1 MAEPVRIDL
10 EINTVDNTDP
20 GLAKVTKNLEDMK
33 KASENVKSGV
43 KKAGE
48 SVDGFEASAKKA
60 GDSVSK
66 FGDSTTK
73 AAETVS
79 KFDKS
84 AQKTQK
90 SLQSWAKE
98 KYEVLLEAKDKIT
111 PVLSTIRGGLRSFAG
126 KTWSVT
132 MKAVDLVTA
141 PVRGI
146 LNLLRNPIFQAGAV
160 LGVTISVADTVNT
173 YKDFEAAMSQVKA
186 VSGATGSE
194 FDKLAAKAKE
204 MGATTKFTA
213 QESAEAFNYMAMAG
227 WNAEQMTDGIGGI
240 LNLAAASGEDLATTS
255 DIVTDAL
262 TAFGLKA
269 SDATHFSDVLAQASS
284 SANTDVGMMGE
295 TFKYVA
301 SMAGSLSYSIE
312 DVALMTGLMAN
323 SGIKSTQ
330 AGTALN
336 SVLTRL
342 ATNSSG
348 AADAI
353 AALGVD
359 FYDSS
364 TGNARSLATV
374 MGELREATA
383 GMNQEQKSNLANT
396 VAGMEAQKGL
406 LAILNATQED
416 YDKLAESI
424 NNADGAAEKM
434 SKIQLDNLSGDITY
448 FQSAVDGLKISLGE
462 RLSNSWLRDIVQWLT
477 EHVPDAEQALNDVMD
492 YVEIKFDSF
501 KHKFKE
507 VTDTDEWNNA
517 DFFGKTKI
525 AWDDFIVE
533 PFSEWWSSKGKTKV
547 NAIAGD
553 IGNAIGT
560 GLTFGIGTLLG
571 INLSDTIDEGSTL
584 GASFAKGFSEGF
596 DFDLISQ
603 KIWNGL
609 GNLFSSAAKLLPGGQ
624 SADLS
629 SVLSAGILMKI
640 SKPFIGLGK
649 GAFSIGKGLFGTGQ
663 TGGLSLAGS
672 VIGTAGN
679 AMVGGSGIL
688 GGLANVGYALNPVSK
703 AGMYFGSTA
712 GTMSGGMAALTGAG
726 AVAGGLAAGAS
737 LVHAGVD
744 TYKAIKSD
752 NKDEKAAYGASA
764 GLTAGGVAAGAAIG
778 SLVLPGVGT
787 LIGAG
792 IGGVAGWLGGNKVK
806 KDYQKNIE
814 EMQAM
819 SDKVKA
825 VYNATGITIDKTS
838 KFANKSLKDA
848 LNDSSI
854 SAEDFAAKFQESC
867 ADVMN
872 DSFGDIKLS
881 FTQIKQLAEE
891 ITFGN
896 MKEGLDEFNS
906 ATEKTQSSLIA
917 LKSSVSNLKRENWK
931 INMGMQLSD
940 TDIDDYKQNV
950 DAFVKN
956 AQEYIKDNH
965 YEATVAVKLL
975 TDGNGDTTGL
985 DTMYNSF
992 TQQIED
998 LSQELSEKMN
1008 IALSDGV
1015 ITLDESA
1022 ELTSLQ
1028 QQITDITNK
1037 LADAESQSQLDAINI
1052 KFKTSG
1058 AELTAESYA
1067 QLQEQLNDYM
1077 NNAVSGYDDAL
1088 KISLKNVDLQLS
1100 EGVISDEEAAEMK
1113 KQIEDGYSQKVSDL
1127 NLKVQTFN
1135 LQTIADAFGNQ
1146 LEGILPDIEGTTT
1159 EKLQEAL
1166 NNALVQKPDVS
1177 SWGDDFIESVFD
1189 LDGIDEECQSV
1200 IETLLKSI
1208 AESTPDKVKEQLLQ
1222 SYKDSVPSVEE
1233 IMEAFDWD
1241 TFNTQ
1246 ILEEITGKQ
1255 EAHLTGD
1262 SSWSILDPLLE
1273 GMSGDKL
1280 NAAIQEY
1287 AQAIHDSLENNL
1299 DPSAVSDFIKTYMS
1313 DAATDVDFTGPYT
1326 QEIQEQL
1333 SSLDLSGA
1341 DMEALKT
1348 SLTDGVATAIE
1359 GADMDKVNAAL
1370 DIVKGNV
1377 DTSASAKFGTGYNV
1391 TMPLTVT
1398 FDYSVSNPVIPES
1411 LMPSAS
1417 YSITPQKHAAGG
1429 YVSGGPQLSWL
1440 AEEGYGEFI
1449 IPTNPSRR
1457 TRALELYEQAGQL
1470 LGVTAHADGGF
1481 VGGSNTGLSNV
1492 NNNLLSETV
1501 KNVPRS
1507 YYEATEDIAENNP
1520 TAFEPVDTIE
1530 TQKGGNGPVSV
1541 NVSVSP
1547 EFVING
1553 AEGQSEADIMAIIRK
1568 NMKSM
1573 ADELGGEIAER
1584 LERVF
1589 ENMPTVKEA

>member
-1 MAEPVRIDL
+1 MADAIRIDL
-10 EINTVDNTDP
+10 EIATVDNTDP
-20 GLAKVTKNLEDMK
+20 ELSKVTKNLNDMK
-33 KASENVKSGV
+33 KASENVNS
-43 KKAGE
+43 
-48 SVDGFEASAKKA
+48 SVKKA

-66 FGDSTTK
+66 FGDSTSK
-73 AAETVS
+73 ATETVS

-84 AQKTQK
+84 AEKTQK
-90 SLQSWAKE
+90 SLAAWAKE
-98 KYEVLLEAKDKIT
+98 KYQILLEAKDKIT
-111 PVLSTIRGGLRSFAG
+111 PVLSTIKGGLRGFAG
-126 KTWSVT
+126 KAWSVT
-132 MKAVDLVTA
+132 VKAVDLVTA

-146 LNLLRNPIFQAGAV
+146 LNLLKNPIFQAGAV
-160 LGVTISVADTVNT
+160 LGVTFSVADTVNT

-194 FDKLAAKAKE
+194 FDKLTAKAKE

-213 QESAEAFNYMAMAG
+213 KESAEAFNYMAMAG
-227 WNAEQMTDGIGGI
+227 WNAEQMTDGISGI

-330 AGTALN
+330 AGTSLN

-342 ATNSSG
+342 ATNSNG

-353 AALGVD
+353 AALGVN
-359 FYDSS
+359 FYDS
-364 TGNARSLATV
+364 TGNARPLATV

-424 NNADGAAEKM
+424 NHADGAAEKM

-477 EHVPDAEQALNDVMD
+477 AQVPNVEQALNDAMD
-492 YVEIKFDSF
+492 SVEIKLDSL

-507 VTDTDEWNNA
+507 VTDTDEWKNA
-517 DFFGKTKI
+517 DFFGKAKI

-533 PFSEWWSSKGKTKV
+533 PFSEWWSSKGKTKI
-547 NAIAGD
+547 NAVAGD

-560 GLTFGIGTLLG
+560 GLTVGIGTILG
-571 INLSDTIDEGSTL
+571 INLSETIDEGSTL

-596 DFDLISQ
+596 DFSLISE
-603 KIWNGL
+603 KIWDGL
-609 GNLFSSAAKLLPGGQ
+609 GNLFSNAAKLLPGGQ

-640 SKPFIGLGK
+640 SKPFVGLGK
-649 GAFSIGKGLFGTGQ
+649 GAFSIGKGLFGTGG
-663 TGGLSLAGS
+663 TDGVSLAGS
-672 VIGTAGN
+672 VIGSTGN

-688 GGLANVGYALNPVSK
+688 GGLANVGYALNPVNK

-737 LVHAGVD
+737 LIHAGVD

-778 SLVLPGVGT
+778 SLILPGVGT

-792 IGGVAGWLGGNKVK
+792 VGGVAGWLGGNKVK
-806 KDYQKNIE
+806 KDYQKNVE

-819 SDKVKA
+819 SDKIQA

-848 LNDSSI
+848 LNDSSV

-881 FTQIKQLAEE
+881 FSQIKKLAEE

-896 MKEGLDEFNS
+896 MKEGLDEFNTV
-906 ATEKTQSSLIA
+906 TENTQGSLTN
-917 LKSSVSNLKRENWK
+917 LKSSVSTLKRENWK
-931 INMGMQLSD
+931 INLGMQLSD
-940 TDIDDYKQNV
+940 TDIDEYKQSV
-950 DAFVKN
+950 DTFVKN
-956 AQEYIKDNH
+956 AQTYINDNH
-965 YEATVAVKLL
+965 YEATVALNLL

-992 TQQIED
+992 TQQVDD
-998 LSQELSEKMN
+998 LSAELSEKMN
-1008 IALSDGV
+1008 IALEDGV

-1022 ELTSLQ
+1022 ELTNLQ

-1037 LADAESQSQLDAINI
+1037 LADAENQADLDAISI
-1052 KFKTSG
+1052 KFKASG
-1058 AELTAESYA
+1058 AALTPESYA
-1067 QLQEQLNDYM
+1067 ELQEQIKDYTEK
-1077 NNAVSGYDDAL
+1077 AAASYYDAM
-1088 KISLKNVDLQLS
+1088 KVSLKNVELQLS
-1100 EGVISDEEAAEMK
+1100 ENVISEDEAAEMK
-1113 KQIEDGYSQKVSDL
+1113 KQIEDGYAQKLSDL
-1127 NLKVQTFN
+1127 NLNVQEFN
-1135 LQTIADAFGNQ
+1135 LQTIADAFESQ
-1146 LEGILPDIEGTTT
+1146 LDGILPDIEGTTA
-1159 EKLQEAL
+1159 EKLQTAI
-1166 NNALVQKPDVS
+1166 NNALTQKPDVS
-1177 SWGDDFIESVFD
+1177 TWDDTFMKNIFD
-1189 LDGIDEECQSV
+1189 LDGLDEEYQSQ
-1200 IETLLKSI
+1200 IETLLKST
-1208 AESTPDKVKEQLLQ
+1208 AESIPQKVKEQILQ

-1233 IMEAFDWD
+1233 IM
-1241 TFNTQ
+1241 
-1246 ILEEITGKQ
+1246 
-1255 EAHLTGD
+1255 
-1262 SSWSILDPLLE
+1262 
-1273 GMSGDKL
+1273 
-1280 NAAIQEY
+1280 
-1287 AQAIHDSLENNL
+1287 
-1299 DPSAVSDFIKTYMS
+1299 
-1313 DAATDVDFTGPYT
+1313 DADVDFIGPYT
-1326 QEIQEQL
+1326 DEIQNQL
-1333 SSLDLSGA
+1333 SALDLSNA

-1348 SLTDGVATAIE
+1348 SLSDGVATAIE
-1359 GADMDKVNAAL
+1359 GVDMDKVNAAL

-1377 DTSASAKFGTGYNV
+1377 DTSASAKFGAGYNV

-1398 FDYSVSNPVIPES
+1398 FDYSVSNPTMPSS
-1411 LMPSAS
+1411 LMPSTS

-1440 AEEGYGEFI
+1440 AEEGYGEFV

-1457 TRALELYEQAGQL
+1457 SRALELYEQAGQV
-1470 LGVTAHADGGF
+1470 LGVTAHADGGY
-1481 VGGSNTGLSNV
+1481 VSGSNTGLNAV
-1492 NNNLLSETV
+1492 DYNLFNETI
-1501 KNVPRS
+1501 KTVPRG
-1507 YYEATEDIAENNP
+1507 YYETTEDNTENNP
-1520 TAFEPVDTIE
+1520 AVFEPVST
-1530 TQKGGNGPVSV
+1530 TAPQQGGNSPVSV

-1553 AEGQSEADIMAIIRK
+1553 TEGQSEADIMAIIKK

-1589 ENMPTVKEA
+1589 ENMPTVREA

>member
-1 MAEPVRIDL
+1 MADAIRIDL
-10 EINTVDNTDP
+10 EIATVDNTDP
-20 GLAKVTKNLEDMK
+20 ELSKVTKNLNDMK
-33 KASENVKSGV
+33 KASENVNS
-43 KKAGE
+43 
-48 SVDGFEASAKKA
+48 SVKKA

-66 FGDSTTK
+66 FGDSTSK
-73 AAETVS
+73 ATETVS

-84 AQKTQK
+84 AEKTQK
-90 SLQSWAKE
+90 SLAAWAKE
-98 KYEVLLEAKDKIT
+98 KYQILLEAKDKIT
-111 PVLSTIRGGLRSFAG
+111 PVLSTIKGGLRGFAG
-126 KTWSVT
+126 KAWSVT
-132 MKAVDLVTA
+132 VKAVDLVTA

-146 LNLLRNPIFQAGAV
+146 LNLLKNPIFQAGAV
-160 LGVTISVADTVNT
+160 LGVTFSVADTVNT

-194 FDKLAAKAKE
+194 FDKLTAKAKE

-213 QESAEAFNYMAMAG
+213 KESAEAFNYMAMAG
-227 WNAEQMTDGIGGI
+227 WNAEQMTDGISGI

-353 AALGVD
+353 AELGVN

-424 NNADGAAEKM
+424 NHADGAAEKM

-477 EHVPDAEQALNDVMD
+477 AQVPNVEQALNDAMD
-492 YVEIKFDSF
+492 SVEIKLDSL

-507 VTDTDEWNNA
+507 VTDTDEWKNA
-517 DFFGKTKI
+517 DFFGKAKI

-533 PFSEWWSSKGKTKV
+533 PFSEWWSNKGKAKI
-547 NAIAGD
+547 NAVAGD

-560 GLTFGIGTLLG
+560 GLTVGIGTILG
-571 INLSDTIDEGSTL
+571 INLSETIDEGSTL
-584 GASFAKGFSEGF
+584 GASFAKGFSDGF
-596 DFDLISQ
+596 DFSLISE
-603 KIWNGL
+603 KIWDGL
-609 GNLFSSAAKLLPGGQ
+609 GNLFSNAAKLLPGGQ

-640 SKPFIGLGK
+640 SKPFVGLGK
-649 GAFSIGKGLFGTGQ
+649 GAASLGKSLFGKGTVGT
-663 TGGLSLAGS
+663 SLAGTLMGS
-672 VIGTAGN
+672 AAT
-679 AMVGGSGIL
+679 GSGIL
-688 GGLANVGYALNPVSK
+688 GKAAMLAVDLGAGNIAGGASMSAGALSALGLGA
-703 AGMYFGSTA
+703 
-712 GTMSGGMAALTGAG
+712 GAG
-726 AVAGGLAAGAS
+726 AVAGGTTLISAGI
-737 LVHAGVD
+737 D
-744 TYKAIKSD
+744 TYKAIKAND
-752 NKDEKAAYGASA
+752 NAQKSAYGASA
-764 GLTAGGVAAGAAIG
+764 GLKFGGVGAGAAAGAAIG
-778 SLVLPGVGT
+778 SVIPGLGTAVGALV
-787 LIGAG
+787 GAG
-792 IGGVAGWLGGNKVK
+792 VGGVAGWLGGNKVK
-806 KDYQKNIE
+806 KDYQKSAE

-819 SDKVKA
+819 SDKVQA

-848 LNDSSI
+848 LNDSSV

-867 ADVMN
+867 ADVMK

-881 FTQIKQLAEE
+881 FTEIKKLAEE

-896 MKEGLDEFNS
+896 MKEGLDEFNTV
-906 ATEKTQSSLIA
+906 TENTQSSLTN
-917 LKSSVSNLKRENWK
+917 LKSSVSTLKRENWK
-931 INMGMQLSD
+931 INLGMQLSD
-940 TDIDDYKQNV
+940 TDIDEYKQSV
-950 DAFVKN
+950 DTFVKN
-956 AQEYIKDNH
+956 AQTYINDNH
-965 YEATVAVKLL
+965 YEATVALNLL
-975 TDGNGDTTGL
+975 TDGKGDTTGL

-992 TQQIED
+992 TQQVDD
-998 LSQELSEKMN
+998 LSAELSEKMN
-1008 IALSDGV
+1008 IALEDGV

-1022 ELTSLQ
+1022 ELTNLQ

-1037 LADAESQSQLDAINI
+1037 LADAESQSELDAISI
-1052 KFKTSG
+1052 KFKASG
-1058 AELTAESYA
+1058 AELTPESYSE
-1067 QLQEQLNDYM
+1067 LQEQLNDYM
-1077 NNAVSGYDDAL
+1077 NNAVASYDNAM

-1100 EGVISDEEAAEMK
+1100 EEVISEEEAAEMK
-1113 KQIEDGYSQKVSDL
+1113 KQIEEGYTQKLSDL
-1127 NLKVQTFN
+1127 NLKVQAFN
-1135 LQTIADAFGNQ
+1135 LQTIADTFGSQ
-1146 LEGILPDIEGTTT
+1146 LDGILPDIEGTTA
-1159 EKLQEAL
+1159 EKLQKAV
-1166 NNALVQKPDVS
+1166 NNALAQKSDVS
-1177 SWGDDFIESVFD
+1177 SWDDTFMKSIFD
-1189 LDGIDEECQSV
+1189 LDGLDAELQQLM
-1200 IETLLKSI
+1200 ETLLKST
-1208 AESTPDKVKEQLLQ
+1208 AESTPAMVKEQLLQ
-1222 SYKDSVPSVEE
+1222 SYKDSIPTSEE
-1233 IMEAFDWD
+1233 IMEA
-1241 TFNTQ
+1241 
-1246 ILEEITGKQ
+1246 
-1255 EAHLTGD
+1255 
-1262 SSWSILDPLLE
+1262 
-1273 GMSGDKL
+1273 
-1280 NAAIQEY
+1280 
-1287 AQAIHDSLENNL
+1287 
-1299 DPSAVSDFIKTYMS
+1299 
-1313 DAATDVDFTGPYT
+1313 DVDFIGPYT
-1326 QEIQEQL
+1326 EEIQNQL
-1333 SSLDLSGA
+1333 SALDLSNA

-1348 SLTDGVATAIE
+1348 SLSDGVATAIE

-1377 DTSASAKFGTGYNV
+1377 DTSASAKFGAGYNV

-1398 FDYSVSNPVIPES
+1398 FDYSVSNPTMPSS
-1411 LMPSAS
+1411 LMPSTS

-1440 AEEGYGEFI
+1440 AEEGYGEFV

-1457 TRALELYEQAGQL
+1457 SRALALYEQAGQV
-1470 LGVTAHADGGF
+1470 LGVTAHAEGGY
-1481 VGGSNTGLSNV
+1481 VSGSNTGLNMV
-1492 NNNLLSETV
+1492 DYNLFNETI
-1501 KNVPRS
+1501 KTVPRG
-1507 YYEATEDIAENNP
+1507 YYETTEDNTENNP
-1520 TAFEPVDTIE
+1520 AVFEPVST
-1530 TQKGGNGPVSV
+1530 TAPQQGGNSPVSV

-1553 AEGQSEADIMAIIRK
+1553 TEGQSEADIMAIIKK

-1589 ENMPTVKEA
+1589 ENMPTVREA

>member
-1 MAEPVRIDL
+1 MADAIRIDL
-10 EINTVDNTDP
+10 EIATVDNTDP
-20 GLAKVTKNLEDMK
+20 ELSKVTKNLNDMK
-33 KASENVKSGV
+33 KASENVNS
-43 KKAGE
+43 
-48 SVDGFEASAKKA
+48 SVKKA

-66 FGDSTTK
+66 FGDSTSK
-73 AAETVS
+73 ATETVS

-84 AQKTQK
+84 AEKTQK
-90 SLQSWAKE
+90 SLAAWAKE
-98 KYEVLLEAKDKIT
+98 KYQILLEAKDKIT
-111 PVLSTIRGGLRSFAG
+111 PVLSTIKGGLRGFAG
-126 KTWSVT
+126 KAWSVT
-132 MKAVDLVTA
+132 VKAVDLVTA

-146 LNLLRNPIFQAGAV
+146 LNLLKNPIFQAGAV
-160 LGVTISVADTVNT
+160 LGVTFSVADTVNT

-194 FDKLAAKAKE
+194 FDKLTAKAKE

-213 QESAEAFNYMAMAG
+213 KESAEAFNYMAMAG
-227 WNAEQMTDGIGGI
+227 WNAEQMTDGISGI

-353 AALGVD
+353 AELGVN

-424 NNADGAAEKM
+424 NHADGAAEKM

-477 EHVPDAEQALNDVMD
+477 AQVPNVEQALNDAMD
-492 YVEIKFDSF
+492 SVEIKLDSL

-507 VTDTDEWNNA
+507 VTDTDEWKNA
-517 DFFGKTKI
+517 DFFGKAKI

-533 PFSEWWSSKGKTKV
+533 PFSEWWSNKGKAKI
-547 NAIAGD
+547 NAVAGD

-560 GLTFGIGTLLG
+560 GLTVGIGTILG
-571 INLSDTIDEGSTL
+571 INLSETIDEGSTL

-596 DFDLISQ
+596 DFSLISE
-603 KIWNGL
+603 KIWDGL
-609 GNLFSSAAKLLPGGQ
+609 GNLFSNAAKLLPGGQ

-640 SKPFIGLGK
+640 SKPFVGLGK
-649 GAFSIGKGLFGTGQ
+649 GAANLGKSLFGKGTVGT
-663 TGGLSLAGS
+663 SLAGTLMGS
-672 VIGTAGN
+672 AAT
-679 AMVGGSGIL
+679 GSGIL
-688 GGLANVGYALNPVSK
+688 GKAAMLAVDLGAGNIAGGASMSAGALSALGLGA
-703 AGMYFGSTA
+703 
-712 GTMSGGMAALTGAG
+712 GAG
-726 AVAGGLAAGAS
+726 AVAGGTTLISAGI
-737 LVHAGVD
+737 D
-744 TYKAIKSD
+744 TYKAIKAND
-752 NKDEKAAYGASA
+752 NAQKSAYGASA
-764 GLTAGGVAAGAAIG
+764 GLKFGGVGAGAAAGAAIG
-778 SLVLPGVGT
+778 SVIPGLGTAVGALV
-787 LIGAG
+787 GAG
-792 IGGVAGWLGGNKVK
+792 VGGVAGWLGGNKVK
-806 KDYQKNIE
+806 KDYQKSAE

-819 SDKVKA
+819 SDKVQA

-848 LNDSSI
+848 LNDSSV

-867 ADVMN
+867 ADVMK

-881 FTQIKQLAEE
+881 FTEIKKLAEE
-891 ITFGN
+891 ITFGD
-896 MKEGLDEFNS
+896 MKEGLDEFNT
-906 ATEKTQSSLIA
+906 ATESTQSSLTA
-917 LKSSVSNLKRENWK
+917 LKSSVSTMKRENWK
-931 INMGMQLSD
+931 INLGMQLSD
-940 TDIDDYKQNV
+940 TDIDDYKQSV
-950 DAFVKN
+950 DTFVKN
-956 AQEYIKDNH
+956 AQTYINDNH
-965 YEATVAVKLL
+965 YEATVALNLL
-975 TDGNGDTTGL
+975 TDGKGDTTGL

-992 TQQIED
+992 TQQVDD
-998 LSQELSEKMN
+998 LSAELSEKMN
-1008 IALSDGV
+1008 IALEDGV

-1022 ELTSLQ
+1022 ELTNLQ

-1037 LADAESQSQLDAINI
+1037 LADAESQSELDAISI
-1052 KFKTSG
+1052 KFKASG
-1058 AELTAESYA
+1058 AELTPESYSE
-1067 QLQEQLNDYM
+1067 LQEQLNDYM
-1077 NNAVSGYDDAL
+1077 NNAVASYDNAM

-1100 EGVISDEEAAEMK
+1100 EEVISEEEAAEMK
-1113 KQIEDGYSQKVSDL
+1113 KQIEEGYTQKLSDL
-1127 NLKVQTFN
+1127 NLKVQAFN
-1135 LQTIADAFGNQ
+1135 LQTIADTFGSQ
-1146 LEGILPDIEGTTT
+1146 LDGILPDIEGTTA
-1159 EKLQEAL
+1159 EKLQKAV
-1166 NNALVQKPDVS
+1166 NNALAQKSDVS
-1177 SWGDDFIESVFD
+1177 SWDDTFMKSIFD
-1189 LDGIDEECQSV
+1189 LDGLDAELQQLM
-1200 IETLLKSI
+1200 ETLLKST
-1208 AESTPDKVKEQLLQ
+1208 AESTPAMVKEQLLQ
-1222 SYKDSVPSVEE
+1222 SYKDSIPTSEE
-1233 IMEAFDWD
+1233 IMEA
-1241 TFNTQ
+1241 
-1246 ILEEITGKQ
+1246 
-1255 EAHLTGD
+1255 
-1262 SSWSILDPLLE
+1262 
-1273 GMSGDKL
+1273 
-1280 NAAIQEY
+1280 
-1287 AQAIHDSLENNL
+1287 
-1299 DPSAVSDFIKTYMS
+1299 
-1313 DAATDVDFTGPYT
+1313 DVDFIGPYT
-1326 QEIQEQL
+1326 EEIQNQL
-1333 SSLDLSGA
+1333 SALDLSNA

-1348 SLTDGVATAIE
+1348 SLSDGVATAIE

-1377 DTSASAKFGTGYNV
+1377 DTSASAKFGAGYNV

-1398 FDYSVSNPVIPES
+1398 FDYSVSNPTMPSS
-1411 LMPSAS
+1411 LMPSTS

-1440 AEEGYGEFI
+1440 AEEGYGEFV

-1457 TRALELYEQAGQL
+1457 SRALELYEQAGQV
-1470 LGVTAHADGGF
+1470 LGVTAHAEGGY
-1481 VGGSNTGLSNV
+1481 VSGLNTGLNTV
-1492 NNNLLSETV
+1492 DYNLFNETI
-1501 KNVPRS
+1501 KTVPHG
-1507 YYEATEDIAENNP
+1507 YYETTEDNTENNP
-1520 TAFEPVDTIE
+1520 AVFEPVST
-1530 TQKGGNGPVSV
+1530 TAPQQGANSPVSV

-1553 AEGQSEADIMAIIRK
+1553 TEGQSEADIMAIIKK

-1589 ENMPTVKEA
+1589 ENMPTVREA

>member
-1 MAEPVRIDL
+1 MAETMRI
-10 EINTVDNTDP
+10 EIPIETVDNTDP
-20 GLAKVTKNLEDMK
+20 ELTQITKKLNNMEKAADSAASSTK
-33 KASENVKSGV
+33 KA
-43 KKAGE
+43 
-48 SVDGFEASAKKA
+48 
-60 GDSVSK
+60 
-66 FGDSTTK
+66 T
-73 AAETVS
+73 ETVS

-84 AQKTQK
+84 AEKTQK
-90 SLQSWAKE
+90 SLAAWAKE
-98 KYEVLLEAKDKIT
+98 KYQILLEAKDKIT
-111 PVLSTIRGGLRSFAG
+111 PVLSTIKGGLRGFAG
-126 KTWSVT
+126 KAWSVT
-132 MKAVDLVTA
+132 VKAVDLVTA

-146 LNLLRNPIFQAGAV
+146 LNLLKNPIFQAGAV
-160 LGVTISVADTVNT
+160 LGVTFSVADTVNT

-194 FDKLAAKAKE
+194 FDKLTAKAKE

-213 QESAEAFNYMAMAG
+213 KESAEAFNYMAMAG
-227 WNAEQMTDGIGGI
+227 WNAEQMTDGISGI
-240 LNLAAASGEDLATTS
+240 LNLAAASDEDLATTS

-353 AALGVD
+353 AELGVN

-364 TGNARSLATV
+364 GNARPLATV

-406 LAILNATQED
+406 LAILNASQED

-424 NNADGAAEKM
+424 NHADGAAEKM
-434 SKIQLDNLSGDITY
+434 SKIKLDNLKGDITY
-448 FQSAVDGLKISLGE
+448 FQSAVDGLKISLGK

-477 EHVPDAEQALNDVMD
+477 AQVPNVKQALNDAMD
-492 YVEIKFDSF
+492 SVEIKLDSL

-507 VTDTDEWNNA
+507 VTDTDEWKNA
-517 DFFGKTKI
+517 DFFGKAKI

-533 PFSEWWSSKGKTKV
+533 PFSEWWSSKGKTKI
-547 NAIAGD
+547 NAVAGD

-560 GLTFGIGTLLG
+560 GLTVGIGTILG
-571 INLSDTIDEGSTL
+571 INLSETIDEGSTL

-596 DFDLISQ
+596 DFSLISE
-603 KIWNGL
+603 KIWDGL
-609 GNLFSSAAKLLPGGQ
+609 GNLFSNAAKLLPGGQ

-640 SKPFIGLGK
+640 SKPFVGLGK
-649 GAFSIGKGLFGTGQ
+649 GAASLGKSLFGKGTVGT
-663 TGGLSLAGS
+663 SLAGTLMGS
-672 VIGTAGN
+672 AAT
-679 AMVGGSGIL
+679 GSGIL
-688 GGLANVGYALNPVSK
+688 GKAAMLAVDLGAGNIAGGASMSAGALSALGLGA
-703 AGMYFGSTA
+703 
-712 GTMSGGMAALTGAG
+712 GAG
-726 AVAGGLAAGAS
+726 AVAGGTTLISAGI
-737 LVHAGVD
+737 D
-744 TYKAIKSD
+744 TYKAIKAND
-752 NKDEKAAYGASA
+752 NAQKSAYGASA
-764 GLTAGGVAAGAAIG
+764 GLKFGGVGAGAAAGAAIG
-778 SLVLPGVGT
+778 SVIPGLGTAVGALV
-787 LIGAG
+787 GAG
-792 IGGVAGWLGGNKVK
+792 VGGVAGWLGGNKVK
-806 KDYQKNIE
+806 KDYQKSAE

-819 SDKVKA
+819 SDKVQA

-848 LNDSSI
+848 LNDSSV

-867 ADVMN
+867 ADVMK

-881 FTQIKQLAEE
+881 FTEIKKLAEE

-896 MKEGLDEFNS
+896 MKEGLDEFNTV
-906 ATEKTQSSLIA
+906 TENTQSSLTN
-917 LKSSVSNLKRENWK
+917 LKSSVSTLKRENWK
-931 INMGMQLSD
+931 INLGMQLSD
-940 TDIDDYKQNV
+940 TDIDEYKQSV
-950 DAFVKN
+950 DTFVKN
-956 AQEYIKDNH
+956 AQTYINDNH
-965 YEATVAVKLL
+965 YEATVALNLL
-975 TDGNGDTTGL
+975 TDGKGDTTGL

-992 TQQIED
+992 TQQVDD
-998 LSQELSEKMN
+998 LSAELSEKMN
-1008 IALSDGV
+1008 IALEDGV

-1022 ELTSLQ
+1022 ELTNLQ

-1037 LADAESQSQLDAINI
+1037 LADAESQSELDAISI
-1052 KFKTSG
+1052 KFKASG
-1058 AELTAESYA
+1058 AELTPESYSE
-1067 QLQEQLNDYM
+1067 LQEQLNDYM
-1077 NNAVSGYDDAL
+1077 NNAVASYDNAM

-1100 EGVISDEEAAEMK
+1100 EEVISEEEAAEMK
-1113 KQIEDGYSQKVSDL
+1113 KQIEEGYTQKLSDL
-1127 NLKVQTFN
+1127 NLKVQAFN
-1135 LQTIADAFGNQ
+1135 LQTIADTFGSQ
-1146 LEGILPDIEGTTT
+1146 LDGILPDIEGTTA
-1159 EKLQEAL
+1159 EKLQKAV
-1166 NNALVQKPDVS
+1166 NNALAQKSDVS
-1177 SWGDDFIESVFD
+1177 SWDDTFMKSIFD
-1189 LDGIDEECQSV
+1189 LDGLDAELQQLM
-1200 IETLLKSI
+1200 ETLLKST
-1208 AESTPDKVKEQLLQ
+1208 AESTPAMVKEQLLQ
-1222 SYKDSVPSVEE
+1222 SYKDSIPTSEE
-1233 IMEAFDWD
+1233 IMEA
-1241 TFNTQ
+1241 
-1246 ILEEITGKQ
+1246 
-1255 EAHLTGD
+1255 
-1262 SSWSILDPLLE
+1262 
-1273 GMSGDKL
+1273 
-1280 NAAIQEY
+1280 
-1287 AQAIHDSLENNL
+1287 
-1299 DPSAVSDFIKTYMS
+1299 
-1313 DAATDVDFTGPYT
+1313 DVDFIGPYT
-1326 QEIQEQL
+1326 EEIQNQL
-1333 SSLDLSGA
+1333 SALDLSNA

-1348 SLTDGVATAIE
+1348 SLSDGVATAIE

-1377 DTSASAKFGTGYNV
+1377 DTSASAKFGAGYNV

-1398 FDYSVSNPVIPES
+1398 FDYSVSNPTMPSS
-1411 LMPSAS
+1411 LMPSTS

-1440 AEEGYGEFI
+1440 AEEGYGEFV

-1457 TRALELYEQAGQL
+1457 SRALALYEQAGQV
-1470 LGVTAHADGGF
+1470 LGVTAHAEGGY
-1481 VGGSNTGLSNV
+1481 VSGSNTGLNMV
-1492 NNNLLSETV
+1492 DYNLFNETI
-1501 KNVPRS
+1501 KTVPRG
-1507 YYEATEDIAENNP
+1507 YYETTEDNTENNP
-1520 TAFEPVDTIE
+1520 AVFEPVST
-1530 TQKGGNGPVSV
+1530 TAPQQGGNSPVSV

-1553 AEGQSEADIMAIIRK
+1553 TEGQSEADIMAIIKK

-1589 ENMPTVKEA
+1589 ENMPTVREA

>member
-1 MAEPVRIDL
+1 MADAIRIDL
-10 EINTVDNTDP
+10 EIATVDNTDP
-20 GLAKVTKNLEDMK
+20 ELSKVTKNLNDMK
-33 KASENVKSGV
+33 KASENVNS
-43 KKAGE
+43 
-48 SVDGFEASAKKA
+48 SVKKA

-73 AAETVS
+73 AAETIS

-84 AQKTQK
+84 AEKTQK
-90 SLQSWAKE
+90 SLAAWAKE
-98 KYEVLLEAKDKIT
+98 KYQILLEAKDKIT
-111 PVLSTIRGGLRSFAG
+111 PVLSTIKGGLRGFAG
-126 KTWSVT
+126 KAWSVT
-132 MKAVDLVTA
+132 VKAVDLVTA

-146 LNLLRNPIFQAGAV
+146 LNLLKNPIFQAGAV
-160 LGVTISVADTVNT
+160 LGVTFSVADTVNT

-194 FDKLAAKAKE
+194 FDKLTAKAKE

-213 QESAEAFNYMAMAG
+213 KESAEAFNYMAMAG
-227 WNAEQMTDGIGGI
+227 WNAEQMTDGISGI
-240 LNLAAASGEDLATTS
+240 LNLAAASDEDLATTS

-353 AALGVD
+353 AELGVN

-364 TGNARSLATV
+364 GNARPLATV

-406 LAILNATQED
+406 LAILNASQED

-477 EHVPDAEQALNDVMD
+477 AQVPNVEQALNDAMD
-492 YVEIKFDSF
+492 SVEIKLDSL

-507 VTDTDEWNNA
+507 VTDTDEWKNA
-517 DFFGKTKI
+517 DFFGKAKI

-533 PFSEWWSSKGKTKV
+533 PFSEWWSSKGKTKI
-547 NAIAGD
+547 NAVAGD

-560 GLTFGIGTLLG
+560 GLTVGIGTILG
-571 INLSDTIDEGSTL
+571 INLSETIDEGSTL

-596 DFDLISQ
+596 DFSLISE
-603 KIWNGL
+603 KIWDGL
-609 GNLFSSAAKLLPGGQ
+609 GNLFSNAAKLLPGGQ

-640 SKPFIGLGK
+640 SKPFVGLGK
-649 GAFSIGKGLFGTGQ
+649 GAASLGKSLFGKGTVGT
-663 TGGLSLAGS
+663 SLAGTLMGS
-672 VIGTAGN
+672 AAT
-679 AMVGGSGIL
+679 GSGIL
-688 GGLANVGYALNPVSK
+688 GKAAMLAVDLGAGNIAGGASMSAGALSALGLGA
-703 AGMYFGSTA
+703 
-712 GTMSGGMAALTGAG
+712 GAG
-726 AVAGGLAAGAS
+726 AVAGGTTLISAGI
-737 LVHAGVD
+737 D
-744 TYKAIKSD
+744 TYKAIKAND
-752 NKDEKAAYGASA
+752 NAQKSAYGASA
-764 GLTAGGVAAGAAIG
+764 GLKFGGVGAGAAAGAAIG
-778 SLVLPGVGT
+778 SVIPGLGTAVGALV
-787 LIGAG
+787 GAG
-792 IGGVAGWLGGNKVK
+792 VGGVAGWLGGNKVK
-806 KDYQKNIE
+806 KDYQKSAE

-819 SDKVKA
+819 SDKVQA

-848 LNDSSI
+848 LNDSSV

-867 ADVMN
+867 ADVMK

-881 FTQIKQLAEE
+881 FTEIKKLAEE
-891 ITFGN
+891 ITFGD
-896 MKEGLDEFNS
+896 MKEGLDEFNT
-906 ATEKTQSSLIA
+906 ATESTQSSLTA
-917 LKSSVSNLKRENWK
+917 LKSSVSTMKRENWK
-931 INMGMQLSD
+931 INLGMQLSD
-940 TDIDDYKQNV
+940 TDIDDYKQSV
-950 DAFVKN
+950 DTFVKN
-956 AQEYIKDNH
+956 AQTYINDNH
-965 YEATVAVKLL
+965 YEATVALNLL
-975 TDGNGDTTGL
+975 TDGKGDTTGL

-992 TQQIED
+992 TQQVDD
-998 LSQELSEKMN
+998 LSAELSEKMN
-1008 IALSDGV
+1008 IALEDGV

-1022 ELTSLQ
+1022 ELTNLQ

-1037 LADAESQSQLDAINI
+1037 LADAESQSELDAISI
-1052 KFKTSG
+1052 KFKASG
-1058 AELTAESYA
+1058 AELTPESYSE
-1067 QLQEQLNDYM
+1067 LQEQLNDYM
-1077 NNAVSGYDDAL
+1077 NNAVASYDNAM

-1100 EGVISDEEAAEMK
+1100 EEVISEEEAAEMK
-1113 KQIEDGYSQKVSDL
+1113 KQIEEGYTQKLSDL
-1127 NLKVQTFN
+1127 NLKVQAFN
-1135 LQTIADAFGNQ
+1135 LQTIADTFGSQ
-1146 LEGILPDIEGTTT
+1146 LDGILPDIEGTTA
-1159 EKLQEAL
+1159 EKLQKAV
-1166 NNALVQKPDVS
+1166 NNALAQKSDVS
-1177 SWGDDFIESVFD
+1177 SWDDTFMKSIFD
-1189 LDGIDEECQSV
+1189 LDGLDAELQQLM
-1200 IETLLKSI
+1200 ETLLKST
-1208 AESTPDKVKEQLLQ
+1208 AESTPAMVKEQLLQ
-1222 SYKDSVPSVEE
+1222 SYKDSIPTSEE
-1233 IMEAFDWD
+1233 IMEA
-1241 TFNTQ
+1241 
-1246 ILEEITGKQ
+1246 
-1255 EAHLTGD
+1255 
-1262 SSWSILDPLLE
+1262 
-1273 GMSGDKL
+1273 
-1280 NAAIQEY
+1280 
-1287 AQAIHDSLENNL
+1287 
-1299 DPSAVSDFIKTYMS
+1299 
-1313 DAATDVDFTGPYT
+1313 DVDFIGPYT
-1326 QEIQEQL
+1326 EEIQNQL
-1333 SSLDLSGA
+1333 SALDLSNA

-1348 SLTDGVATAIE
+1348 SLSDGVATAIE

-1377 DTSASAKFGTGYNV
+1377 DTSASAKFGAGYNV

-1398 FDYSVSNPVIPES
+1398 FDYSVSNPTMPSS
-1411 LMPSAS
+1411 LMPSTS

-1440 AEEGYGEFI
+1440 AEEGYGEFV

-1457 TRALELYEQAGQL
+1457 SRALELYEQAGQV
-1470 LGVTAHADGGF
+1470 LGVTAHAEGGY
-1481 VGGSNTGLSNV
+1481 VSGSNTGLNTV
-1492 NNNLLSETV
+1492 DYNLFNETI
-1501 KNVPRS
+1501 KTVPHG
-1507 YYEATEDIAENNP
+1507 YYETTEDNTENNP
-1520 TAFEPVDTIE
+1520 AVFEPVST
-1530 TQKGGNGPVSV
+1530 TAPQQGGNSPVSV

-1553 AEGQSEADIMAIIRK
+1553 TEGQSESDIMAIIKK

-1589 ENMPTVKEA
+1589 ENMPTVREA

>member
-1 MAEPVRIDL
+1 MAETMRI
-10 EINTVDNTDP
+10 EIPIETVDNTDP
-20 GLAKVTKNLEDMK
+20 ELTQITKKLNNMEKAADSAASSTK
-33 KASENVKSGV
+33 KA
-43 KKAGE
+43 
-48 SVDGFEASAKKA
+48 
-60 GDSVSK
+60 
-66 FGDSTTK
+66 T
-73 AAETVS
+73 ETVS

-90 SLQSWAKE
+90 SLAAWAKE
-98 KYEVLLEAKDKIT
+98 KYQILLEAKDKIT
-111 PVLSTIRGGLRSFAG
+111 PVLSTIKGGLRGFAG
-126 KTWSVT
+126 KAWSVT
-132 MKAVDLVTA
+132 VKAVDLVTA

-146 LNLLRNPIFQAGAV
+146 LNLLKNPIFQAGAV
-160 LGVTISVADTVNT
+160 LGVTFSVADTVNT

-194 FDKLAAKAKE
+194 FDKLTAKAKE

-213 QESAEAFNYMAMAG
+213 KESAEAFNYMAMAG
-227 WNAEQMTDGIGGI
+227 WNAEQMTDGISGI

-353 AALGVD
+353 AALGVN

-383 GMNQEQKSNLANT
+383 GMNQEQKTNLANT

-406 LAILNATQED
+406 LAILNASQED

-477 EHVPDAEQALNDVMD
+477 AQVPNVEQALNDAMD
-492 YVEIKFDSF
+492 SVEIKFDSL

-507 VTDTDEWNNA
+507 VTDTDEWQNA
-517 DFFGKTKI
+517 DFFGKAKI

-533 PFSEWWSSKGKTKV
+533 PFSEWWSSKGKTKI
-547 NAIAGD
+547 NAVAGD

-560 GLTFGIGTLLG
+560 GLTVGIGTILG
-571 INLSDTIDEGSTL
+571 INLSETIDEGSTL

-596 DFDLISQ
+596 DFSLISE
-603 KIWNGL
+603 KIWDGL
-609 GNLFSSAAKLLPGGQ
+609 GNLFSNAAKLLPGGQ

-640 SKPFIGLGK
+640 SKPFVGLGK
-649 GAFSIGKGLFGTGQ
+649 GAASLGKSLFGKGTVGT
-663 TGGLSLAGS
+663 SLAGTLMGS
-672 VIGTAGN
+672 AAT
-679 AMVGGSGIL
+679 GSGIL
-688 GGLANVGYALNPVSK
+688 GKAAMLAVDLGAGNIAGGASMSAGALSALGLGA
-703 AGMYFGSTA
+703 
-712 GTMSGGMAALTGAG
+712 GAG
-726 AVAGGLAAGAS
+726 AVAGGTTLISAGI
-737 LVHAGVD
+737 D
-744 TYKAIKSD
+744 TYKAIKAND
-752 NKDEKAAYGASA
+752 NAQKSAYGASA
-764 GLTAGGVAAGAAIG
+764 GLKFGGVGAGAAAGAAIG
-778 SLVLPGVGT
+778 SVIPGLGTAVGALV
-787 LIGAG
+787 GAG
-792 IGGVAGWLGGNKVK
+792 VGGVAGWLGGNKVK
-806 KDYQKNIE
+806 KDYQKSAE

-819 SDKVKA
+819 SDKIQA

-848 LNDSSI
+848 LNDSSV

-881 FTQIKQLAEE
+881 FTQIKKLAEE

-896 MKEGLDEFNS
+896 MKEGLDEFNTV
-906 ATEKTQSSLIA
+906 TENTQSSLTN
-917 LKSSVSNLKRENWK
+917 LKSSVSTLKRENWK
-931 INMGMQLSD
+931 INLGMQLSD
-940 TDIDDYKQNV
+940 TDIDEYKQSV
-950 DAFVKN
+950 DTFVKN
-956 AQEYIKDNH
+956 AQTYINDNH
-965 YEATVAVKLL
+965 YEATVALNLL

-992 TQQIED
+992 TQQVDD
-998 LSQELSEKMN
+998 LSAELSEKMN
-1008 IALSDGV
+1008 IALEDGV

-1022 ELTSLQ
+1022 ELTNLQ

-1037 LADAESQSQLDAINI
+1037 LADAENQADLDAISI
-1052 KFKTSG
+1052 KFKASG
-1058 AELTAESYA
+1058 AALTPESYA
-1067 QLQEQLNDYM
+1067 ELQEQIKDYTEK
-1077 NNAVSGYDDAL
+1077 AAASYYDAM
-1088 KISLKNVDLQLS
+1088 KVSLKNVELQLS
-1100 EGVISDEEAAEMK
+1100 ENVISEDEAAEMK
-1113 KQIEDGYSQKVSDL
+1113 KQIEDGYAQKLSDL
-1127 NLKVQTFN
+1127 NLNVQEFN
-1135 LQTIADAFGNQ
+1135 LQTIADAFESQ
-1146 LEGILPDIEGTTT
+1146 LDGILPDIEGTTA
-1159 EKLQEAL
+1159 EKLQTAI
-1166 NNALVQKPDVS
+1166 NNALTQKPDVS
-1177 SWGDDFIESVFD
+1177 TWDDTFMKNIFD
-1189 LDGIDEECQSV
+1189 LDGLDEEYQSQ
-1200 IETLLKSI
+1200 IETLLKST
-1208 AESTPDKVKEQLLQ
+1208 AESIPQKVKEQILQ
-1222 SYKDSVPSVEE
+1222 SYKDSVPSAEE
-1233 IMEAFDWD
+1233 IM
-1241 TFNTQ
+1241 
-1246 ILEEITGKQ
+1246 
-1255 EAHLTGD
+1255 
-1262 SSWSILDPLLE
+1262 
-1273 GMSGDKL
+1273 
-1280 NAAIQEY
+1280 
-1287 AQAIHDSLENNL
+1287 
-1299 DPSAVSDFIKTYMS
+1299 
-1313 DAATDVDFTGPYT
+1313 DADVDFIGPYT
-1326 QEIQEQL
+1326 DEIQNQL
-1333 SSLDLSGA
+1333 SALDLSKA

-1377 DTSASAKFGTGYNV
+1377 DTSASAKFGAGYNV

-1398 FDYSVSNPVIPES
+1398 FDYSVTNPTMPSS
-1411 LMPSAS
+1411 LMPSTS

-1440 AEEGYGEFI
+1440 AEEGYGEFV

-1457 TRALELYEQAGQL
+1457 SRALELYEQAGQV
-1470 LGVTAHADGGF
+1470 LGVTAHAEGGY
-1481 VGGSNTGLSNV
+1481 VSGSNTGLNAV
-1492 NNNLLSETV
+1492 DYNLFNETI
-1501 KNVPRS
+1501 KTVPRG
-1507 YYEATEDIAENNP
+1507 YYETTEDNTENNP
-1520 TAFEPVDTIE
+1520 AVFEPVST
-1530 TQKGGNGPVSV
+1530 TAPQQGGNSPVSV

-1553 AEGQSEADIMAIIRK
+1553 TEGQSEADIMAIIKK

-1589 ENMPTVKEA
+1589 ENMPTVREA

>member
-1 MAEPVRIDL
+1 MADAIRIDL
-10 EINTVDNTDP
+10 EIATVDNTDP
-20 GLAKVTKNLEDMK
+20 ELSKVTKNLNDMK
-33 KASENVKSGV
+33 KASENVNS
-43 KKAGE
+43 
-48 SVDGFEASAKKA
+48 SVKKA

-66 FGDSTTK
+66 FGDSTSK
-73 AAETVS
+73 ATETVS

-84 AQKTQK
+84 AEKTQK
-90 SLQSWAKE
+90 SLAAWAKE
-98 KYEVLLEAKDKIT
+98 KYQILLEAKDKIT
-111 PVLSTIRGGLRSFAG
+111 PVLSTIKGGLRGFAG
-126 KTWSVT
+126 KAWSVT
-132 MKAVDLVTA
+132 VKAVDLVTA

-146 LNLLRNPIFQAGAV
+146 LNLLKNPIFQAGAV
-160 LGVTISVADTVNT
+160 LGVTFSVADTVNT

-194 FDKLAAKAKE
+194 FDKLTAKAKE

-213 QESAEAFNYMAMAG
+213 KESAEAFNYMAMAG
-227 WNAEQMTDGIGGI
+227 WNAEQMTDGISGI

-330 AGTALN
+330 AGTSLN

-342 ATNSSG
+342 ATNSNG

-353 AALGVD
+353 AALGVN
-359 FYDSS
+359 FYDS
-364 TGNARSLATV
+364 TGNARPLATV

-424 NNADGAAEKM
+424 NHADGAAEKM
-434 SKIQLDNLSGDITY
+434 SKIHLDNLSGDITY

-477 EHVPDAEQALNDVMD
+477 TQVPNVEQALNDAMD
-492 YVEIKFDSF
+492 SVEIKFDSL

-507 VTDTDEWNNA
+507 VTDTDEWKNA

-533 PFSEWWSSKGKTKV
+533 PFSEWWSSKGKTKI
-547 NAIAGD
+547 NAVAGD

-560 GLTFGIGTLLG
+560 GLTVGIGTILG
-571 INLSDTIDEGSTL
+571 INLSETIDEGSTL

-596 DFDLISQ
+596 DFSLISE
-603 KIWNGL
+603 KIWDGL
-609 GNLFSSAAKLLPGGQ
+609 GNLFSNAAKLLPGGR

-640 SKPFIGLGK
+640 SKPFVGLGK
-649 GAFSIGKGLFGTGQ
+649 GAFSIGKGLFGTGG
-663 TGGLSLAGS
+663 TDGVSLAGS
-672 VIGTAGN
+672 IIGSTGN

-688 GGLANVGYALNPVSK
+688 GGLANVGYALKPVNK

-737 LVHAGVD
+737 LIHAGVD

-778 SLVLPGVGT
+778 SLILPGVGT

-792 IGGVAGWLGGNKVK
+792 VGGVAGWLGGNKVK
-806 KDYQKNIE
+806 KDYQKNVE

-819 SDKVKA
+819 SDKVQA

-848 LNDSSI
+848 LNDSSV

-867 ADVMN
+867 ADVMK

-881 FTQIKQLAEE
+881 FTQIKKLAEE

-896 MKEGLDEFNS
+896 MKEGLDEFNTV
-906 ATEKTQSSLIA
+906 TENTQNSLTA
-917 LKSSVSNLKRENWK
+917 LKSSVSTLKRENWK
-931 INMGMQLSD
+931 INLGMQLSD
-940 TDIDDYKQNV
+940 TDIDEYKQSV
-950 DAFVKN
+950 DTFVKN
-956 AQEYIKDNH
+956 AQTYINDNH
-965 YEATVAVKLL
+965 YEATVALNLL

-992 TQQIED
+992 TQQVDD
-998 LSQELSEKMN
+998 LSAELSEKMN
-1008 IALSDGV
+1008 IALEDGV

-1022 ELTSLQ
+1022 ELTNLQ

-1037 LADAESQSQLDAINI
+1037 LADAENQADLDAISI
-1052 KFKTSG
+1052 KFKASG
-1058 AELTAESYA
+1058 AALTPESYA
-1067 QLQEQLNDYM
+1067 ELQEQIKDYTEK
-1077 NNAVSGYDDAL
+1077 AAASYYDAM
-1088 KISLKNVDLQLS
+1088 KVSLKNVELQVS
-1100 EGVISDEEAAEMK
+1100 ENVISDEEAAEMK
-1113 KQIEDGYSQKVSDL
+1113 KQIEDGYAQKLSDL
-1127 NLKVQTFN
+1127 NLNVQEFN
-1135 LQTIADAFGNQ
+1135 LQTIADAFESQ
-1146 LEGILPDIEGTTT
+1146 LDGILPDIEGTTA
-1159 EKLQEAL
+1159 EKLQTAI
-1166 NNALVQKPDVS
+1166 NNALTQKPDVS
-1177 SWGDDFIESVFD
+1177 TWDDTFMKNIFD
-1189 LDGIDEECQSV
+1189 LDGLDEEYQSQ
-1200 IETLLKSI
+1200 IETLLKST
-1208 AESTPDKVKEQLLQ
+1208 AESIPQKVKEQILQ

-1233 IMEAFDWD
+1233 IM
-1241 TFNTQ
+1241 
-1246 ILEEITGKQ
+1246 
-1255 EAHLTGD
+1255 
-1262 SSWSILDPLLE
+1262 
-1273 GMSGDKL
+1273 
-1280 NAAIQEY
+1280 
-1287 AQAIHDSLENNL
+1287 
-1299 DPSAVSDFIKTYMS
+1299 
-1313 DAATDVDFTGPYT
+1313 DADVDFIGPYT
-1326 QEIQEQL
+1326 DEIQNQL
-1333 SSLDLSGA
+1333 SALDLSNA

-1348 SLTDGVATAIE
+1348 SLSDGVATAIE

-1377 DTSASAKFGTGYNV
+1377 DTSASAKFGAGYNV

-1398 FDYSVSNPVIPES
+1398 FDYSVSNPTMPSS
-1411 LMPSAS
+1411 LMPSTS

-1440 AEEGYGEFI
+1440 AEEGWGEFV

-1457 TRALELYEQAGQL
+1457 SRALELYEQAGQV
-1470 LGVTAHADGGF
+1470 LGVTAHAEGGY
-1481 VGGSNTGLSNV
+1481 VSGSNTGLNTV
-1492 NNNLLSETV
+1492 DYNLFNETI
-1501 KNVPRS
+1501 KTVPHG
-1507 YYEATEDIAENNP
+1507 YYETTEDNTENNP
-1520 TAFEPVDTIE
+1520 AVFEPVST
-1530 TQKGGNGPVSV
+1530 TAPQQGGNSPVSV

-1553 AEGQSEADIMAIIRK
+1553 TEGQSEADIMAIIKK

-1589 ENMPTVKEA
+1589 ENMPTVREA

>member
-1 MAEPVRIDL
+1 MADAIRIDL
-10 EINTVDNTDP
+10 EIATVDNTDP
-20 GLAKVTKNLEDMK
+20 ELSKVTKNLNDMK
-33 KASENVKSGV
+33 KASENVNS
-43 KKAGE
+43 
-48 SVDGFEASAKKA
+48 SVKKA

-73 AAETVS
+73 ATETVS

-84 AQKTQK
+84 AEKTQK
-90 SLQSWAKE
+90 SLAAWAKE
-98 KYEVLLEAKDKIT
+98 KYQILLEAKDKIT
-111 PVLSTIRGGLRSFAG
+111 PVLSTIKGGLRGFAG
-126 KTWSVT
+126 KAWSVT
-132 MKAVDLVTA
+132 VKAVDLVTA

-146 LNLLRNPIFQAGAV
+146 LNLLKNPIFQAGAV
-160 LGVTISVADTVNT
+160 LGVTFSVADTVNT

-194 FDKLAAKAKE
+194 FDKLTAKAKE

-213 QESAEAFNYMAMAG
+213 KESAEAFNYMAMAG
-227 WNAEQMTDGIGGI
+227 WNAEQMTDGISGI

-330 AGTALN
+330 AGTSLN

-342 ATNSSG
+342 ATNSNG

-353 AALGVD
+353 AALGVN
-359 FYDSS
+359 FYDS
-364 TGNARSLATV
+364 TGNARPLATV

-424 NNADGAAEKM
+424 NHADGAAEKM

-477 EHVPDAEQALNDVMD
+477 AQVPNVEQALNDAMD
-492 YVEIKFDSF
+492 SVEIKLDSL

-507 VTDTDEWNNA
+507 VTDTDEWKNA
-517 DFFGKTKI
+517 DFFGKSKI

-533 PFSEWWSSKGKTKV
+533 PFSEWWSSKGKTKI
-547 NAIAGD
+547 NAVAGD

-560 GLTFGIGTLLG
+560 GLTVGIGTILG
-571 INLSDTIDEGSTL
+571 INLSETIDEGSTL

-596 DFDLISQ
+596 DFSLISE
-603 KIWNGL
+603 KIWDGL
-609 GNLFSSAAKLLPGGQ
+609 GNLFSNAAKLLPGGQ

-640 SKPFIGLGK
+640 SKPFVGLGK
-649 GAFSIGKGLFGTGQ
+649 GAFSIGKGLFGTGG
-663 TGGLSLAGS
+663 TDGVSLAGS
-672 VIGTAGN
+672 IVGSTGN

-688 GGLANVGYALNPVSK
+688 GGLANVGYALNPVNK

-737 LVHAGVD
+737 LIHAGVD

-778 SLVLPGVGT
+778 SLILPGVGT

-792 IGGVAGWLGGNKVK
+792 VGGVAGWLGGNKVK
-806 KDYQKNIE
+806 KDYQKNVE

-819 SDKVKA
+819 SDKIQA

-848 LNDSSI
+848 LNDSSV

-881 FTQIKQLAEE
+881 FTQIKKLAEE

-896 MKEGLDEFNS
+896 MKEGLDEFNTV
-906 ATEKTQSSLIA
+906 TENTQSSLTN
-917 LKSSVSNLKRENWK
+917 LKSSVSTLKRENWK
-931 INMGMQLSD
+931 INLGMQLSD
-940 TDIDDYKQNV
+940 TDIDEYKQSV
-950 DAFVKN
+950 DTFVKN
-956 AQEYIKDNH
+956 AQTYINDNH
-965 YEATVAVKLL
+965 YEATVALNLL

-992 TQQIED
+992 TQQVDD
-998 LSQELSEKMN
+998 LSAELSGKMN
-1008 IALSDGV
+1008 IALEDGV

-1022 ELTSLQ
+1022 ELTNLQ

-1037 LADAESQSQLDAINI
+1037 LADAENQADLDAISI
-1052 KFKTSG
+1052 KFKASG
-1058 AELTAESYA
+1058 AALTPESYA
-1067 QLQEQLNDYM
+1067 ELQEQLKDYTEK
-1077 NNAVSGYDDAL
+1077 AAASYYDAM
-1088 KISLKNVDLQLS
+1088 KVSLKNVELQLS
-1100 EGVISDEEAAEMK
+1100 ENVISEDEAAEMK
-1113 KQIEDGYSQKVSDL
+1113 KQIEDGYAQKLSDL
-1127 NLKVQTFN
+1127 NLNVQEFN
-1135 LQTIADAFGNQ
+1135 LQTIADAFESQ
-1146 LEGILPDIEGTTT
+1146 LDGILPDIEGTTA
-1159 EKLQEAL
+1159 EKLQTAI
-1166 NNALVQKPDVS
+1166 NNALTQKPDVS
-1177 SWGDDFIESVFD
+1177 TWDDTFMKNIFD
-1189 LDGIDEECQSV
+1189 LDGLDEEYQSQ
-1200 IETLLKSI
+1200 IETLLKST
-1208 AESTPDKVKEQLLQ
+1208 AESIPQKVKEQILQ

-1233 IMEAFDWD
+1233 IM
-1241 TFNTQ
+1241 
-1246 ILEEITGKQ
+1246 
-1255 EAHLTGD
+1255 
-1262 SSWSILDPLLE
+1262 
-1273 GMSGDKL
+1273 
-1280 NAAIQEY
+1280 
-1287 AQAIHDSLENNL
+1287 
-1299 DPSAVSDFIKTYMS
+1299 
-1313 DAATDVDFTGPYT
+1313 DADVDFIGPYT
-1326 QEIQEQL
+1326 DEIQNQL
-1333 SSLDLSGA
+1333 SALDLSNA

-1348 SLTDGVATAIE
+1348 SLSDGVATAIE

-1377 DTSASAKFGTGYNV
+1377 DTSASAKFGAGYNV

-1398 FDYSVSNPVIPES
+1398 FDYSVSNPTMPSS
-1411 LMPSAS
+1411 LMPSTS

-1440 AEEGYGEFI
+1440 AEEGYGEFV

-1457 TRALELYEQAGQL
+1457 SRALELYEQAGQV
-1470 LGVTAHADGGF
+1470 LGVTAHAEGGY
-1481 VGGSNTGLSNV
+1481 VSGSNTGLNAV
-1492 NNNLLSETV
+1492 DYNLFNETI
-1501 KNVPRS
+1501 KTVPRG
-1507 YYEATEDIAENNP
+1507 YYETTEDNTENNP
-1520 TAFEPVDTIE
+1520 AVFEPVST
-1530 TQKGGNGPVSV
+1530 TAPQQGGNSPVSV

-1553 AEGQSEADIMAIIRK
+1553 TEGQSEADIMAIIKK

-1589 ENMPTVKEA
+1589 ENMPTVREA

>member
-1 MAEPVRIDL
+1 MADTIRIDL
-10 EINTVDNTDP
+10 EIATVDNTDP
-20 GLAKVTKNLEDMK
+20 ELSKVTKNLNDMK
-33 KASENVKSGV
+33 KASENVNS
-43 KKAGE
+43 
-48 SVDGFEASAKKA
+48 SVKKA

-73 AAETVS
+73 ATETVS

-90 SLQSWAKE
+90 SLAAWAKE
-98 KYEVLLEAKDKIT
+98 KYQILLEAKDKIT
-111 PVLSTIRGGLRSFAG
+111 PVLSTIKGGLRGFAG
-126 KTWSVT
+126 KAWSVT
-132 MKAVDLVTA
+132 VKAVDLVTA

-146 LNLLRNPIFQAGAV
+146 LNLLKNPIFQAGAV
-160 LGVTISVADTVNT
+160 LGVTFSVADTVNT

-194 FDKLAAKAKE
+194 FDKLTAKAKE

-213 QESAEAFNYMAMAG
+213 KESAEAFNYMAMAG
-227 WNAEQMTDGIGGI
+227 WNAEQMTDGISGI

-330 AGTALN
+330 AGTSLN

-342 ATNSSG
+342 ATNSNG

-353 AALGVD
+353 AALGVN
-359 FYDSS
+359 FYDS
-364 TGNARSLATV
+364 TGNARPLATV

-477 EHVPDAEQALNDVMD
+477 AQVPNVEQALNDAMD
-492 YVEIKFDSF
+492 SVEIKLDSL

-507 VTDTDEWNNA
+507 VTDTDEWKNA
-517 DFFGKTKI
+517 DFFGKAKI

-533 PFSEWWSSKGKTKV
+533 PFSEWWSSKGKTKI
-547 NAIAGD
+547 NAVAGD

-560 GLTFGIGTLLG
+560 GLTVGIGTILG
-571 INLSDTIDEGSTL
+571 INLSETIDEGSTL

-596 DFDLISQ
+596 DFSLISE
-603 KIWNGL
+603 KIWDGL
-609 GNLFSSAAKLLPGGQ
+609 GNLFSNAAKLLPGGQ

-640 SKPFIGLGK
+640 SKPFVGLGK
-649 GAFSIGKGLFGTGQ
+649 GAANLGKSLFGKGTVGT
-663 TGGLSLAGS
+663 SLAGTLMGS
-672 VIGTAGN
+672 AATGTGLLGKSALFAIDLGAGN
-679 AMVGGSGIL
+679 LAGGASMSAGALSAL
-688 GGLANVGYALNPVSK
+688 GLGA
-703 AGMYFGSTA
+703 
-712 GTMSGGMAALTGAG
+712 GAG
-726 AVAGGLAAGAS
+726 AVAGGTTLISAGI
-737 LVHAGVD
+737 D
-744 TYKAIKSD
+744 TYKAIKAND
-752 NKDEKAAYGASA
+752 NAQKSAYGASA
-764 GLTAGGVAAGAAIG
+764 GLKFGGVGAGAAAGAAIG
-778 SLVLPGVGT
+778 SVIPGLGTAVGALV
-787 LIGAG
+787 GAG
-792 IGGVAGWLGGNKVK
+792 VGGVAGWLGGNKVK
-806 KDYQKNIE
+806 KDYQKSAE

-819 SDKVKA
+819 SDKVQA

-848 LNDSSI
+848 LNDSSV

-867 ADVMN
+867 ADVMK

-881 FTQIKQLAEE
+881 FSQIKKLAEE

-896 MKEGLDEFNS
+896 MKEGLDEFNTV
-906 ATEKTQSSLIA
+906 TENTQSSLTN
-917 LKSSVSNLKRENWK
+917 LKSSVSTLKRENWK
-931 INMGMQLSD
+931 INLGMQLSD
-940 TDIDDYKQNV
+940 TDIDEYKQSV
-950 DAFVKN
+950 DTFVKN
-956 AQEYIKDNH
+956 AQTYINDNH
-965 YEATVAVKLL
+965 YEATVALNLL

-992 TQQIED
+992 TQQVDD
-998 LSQELSEKMN
+998 LSAELSEKMN
-1008 IALSDGV
+1008 IALEDGV

-1022 ELTSLQ
+1022 ELTNLQ

-1037 LADAESQSQLDAINI
+1037 LADAENQADLDAISI
-1052 KFKTSG
+1052 KFKASG
-1058 AELTAESYA
+1058 AALTPESYA
-1067 QLQEQLNDYM
+1067 ELQEQLKDYTEK
-1077 NNAVSGYDDAL
+1077 AAASYYDAM
-1088 KISLKNVDLQLS
+1088 KVSLKNVELQLS
-1100 EGVISDEEAAEMK
+1100 ENVISEDEAAEMK
-1113 KQIEDGYSQKVSDL
+1113 KQIEDGYAQKLSDL
-1127 NLKVQTFN
+1127 NLNVQEFN
-1135 LQTIADAFGNQ
+1135 LQTIADAFESQ
-1146 LEGILPDIEGTTT
+1146 LDGILPDIEGTTA
-1159 EKLQEAL
+1159 EKLQTAI
-1166 NNALVQKPDVS
+1166 NNALTQKPDVS
-1177 SWGDDFIESVFD
+1177 TWDDTFMKNIFD
-1189 LDGIDEECQSV
+1189 LDGLDEEYQSQ
-1200 IETLLKSI
+1200 IETLLKST
-1208 AESTPDKVKEQLLQ
+1208 AESIPQKVKEQILQ
-1222 SYKDSVPSVEE
+1222 SYKDSVPSAEE
-1233 IMEAFDWD
+1233 IM
-1241 TFNTQ
+1241 
-1246 ILEEITGKQ
+1246 
-1255 EAHLTGD
+1255 
-1262 SSWSILDPLLE
+1262 
-1273 GMSGDKL
+1273 
-1280 NAAIQEY
+1280 
-1287 AQAIHDSLENNL
+1287 
-1299 DPSAVSDFIKTYMS
+1299 
-1313 DAATDVDFTGPYT
+1313 DADVDFIGPYT
-1326 QEIQEQL
+1326 DEIQNQL
-1333 SSLDLSGA
+1333 SALDLSNA

-1348 SLTDGVATAIE
+1348 SLSDGVATAIE

-1377 DTSASAKFGTGYNV
+1377 DTSASAKFGAGYNV

-1398 FDYSVSNPVIPES
+1398 FDYSVSNPTMPSS
-1411 LMPSAS
+1411 LMPSTS

-1440 AEEGYGEFI
+1440 AEEGYGEFV

-1457 TRALELYEQAGQL
+1457 SRALELYEQAGQV
-1470 LGVTAHADGGF
+1470 LGVTAHADGGY
-1481 VGGSNTGLSNV
+1481 VSGSNTGLNTV
-1492 NNNLLSETV
+1492 DYNLFNETI
-1501 KNVPRS
+1501 KTVPRG
-1507 YYEATEDIAENNP
+1507 YYETTEDNTENNP
-1520 TAFEPVDTIE
+1520 AVFEQVSTTAP
-1530 TQKGGNGPVSV
+1530 QQGGNSPVSV

-1553 AEGQSEADIMAIIRK
+1553 TEGQSEADIMAIIKK

-1589 ENMPTVKEA
+1589 ENMPTVREA

>member
-1 MAEPVRIDL
+1 MADAIRIDL
-10 EINTVDNTDP
+10 EIATVDNTDP
-20 GLAKVTKNLEDMK
+20 ELSKVTKNLNDMK
-33 KASENVKSGV
+33 KASENVNS
-43 KKAGE
+43 
-48 SVDGFEASAKKA
+48 SVKKA

-66 FGDSTTK
+66 FGDSTSK
-73 AAETVS
+73 ATETVS

-84 AQKTQK
+84 AEKTQK
-90 SLQSWAKE
+90 SLAAWAKE
-98 KYEVLLEAKDKIT
+98 KYQILLEAKDKIT
-111 PVLSTIRGGLRSFAG
+111 PVLSTIKGGLRGFAG
-126 KTWSVT
+126 KAWSVT
-132 MKAVDLVTA
+132 VKAVDLVTA

-146 LNLLRNPIFQAGAV
+146 LNLLKNPIFQAGAV
-160 LGVTISVADTVNT
+160 LGVTFSVADTVNT

-194 FDKLAAKAKE
+194 FDKLTAKAKE

-213 QESAEAFNYMAMAG
+213 KESAEAFNYMAMAG
-227 WNAEQMTDGIGGI
+227 WNAEQMTDGISGI

-330 AGTALN
+330 AGTSLN

-342 ATNSSG
+342 ATNSNG

-353 AALGVD
+353 AALGVN
-359 FYDSS
+359 FYDS
-364 TGNARSLATV
+364 TGNARPLATV

-424 NNADGAAEKM
+424 NHADGAAEKM

-477 EHVPDAEQALNDVMD
+477 AQVPNVEQALNDAMD
-492 YVEIKFDSF
+492 SVEIKLDSL

-507 VTDTDEWNNA
+507 VTDTDEWKNA
-517 DFFGKTKI
+517 DFFGKAKI

-533 PFSEWWSSKGKTKV
+533 PFSEWWSSKGKTKI
-547 NAIAGD
+547 NAVAGD

-560 GLTFGIGTLLG
+560 GLTVGIGTILG
-571 INLSDTIDEGSTL
+571 INLSETIDEGSTL

-596 DFDLISQ
+596 DFSLISE
-603 KIWNGL
+603 KIWDGL
-609 GNLFSSAAKLLPGGQ
+609 GNLFSNAAKLLPGGQ

-640 SKPFIGLGK
+640 SKPFVGLGK
-649 GAFSIGKGLFGTGQ
+649 GAFSIGKGLFGTGG
-663 TGGLSLAGS
+663 TDGVSLAGS
-672 VIGTAGN
+672 VIGSTGN

-688 GGLANVGYALNPVSK
+688 GGLANVGYALNPVNK

-737 LVHAGVD
+737 LIHAGVD

-778 SLVLPGVGT
+778 SFILPGVGT

-792 IGGVAGWLGGNKVK
+792 VGGVAGWLGGNKVK
-806 KDYQKNIE
+806 KDYQKNVE

-819 SDKVKA
+819 SDKVQA

-848 LNDSSI
+848 LNDSSV

-881 FTQIKQLAEE
+881 FTQIKKLAEE

-896 MKEGLDEFNS
+896 MKEGLDEFNTV
-906 ATEKTQSSLIA
+906 TENTQSSLTN
-917 LKSSVSNLKRENWK
+917 LKSSVSTLKRENWK
-931 INMGMQLSD
+931 INLGMQLSD
-940 TDIDDYKQNV
+940 TDIDEYKQSV
-950 DAFVKN
+950 DTFVKN
-956 AQEYIKDNH
+956 AQTYINDNH
-965 YEATVAVKLL
+965 YEATVALNLL

-992 TQQIED
+992 TQQVDD
-998 LSQELSEKMN
+998 LSAELSEKMN
-1008 IALSDGV
+1008 IALEDGV

-1022 ELTSLQ
+1022 ELTNLQ

-1037 LADAESQSQLDAINI
+1037 LADAENQADLDAISI
-1052 KFKTSG
+1052 KFKASG
-1058 AELTAESYA
+1058 AALTPESYA
-1067 QLQEQLNDYM
+1067 ELQEQLKDYTEK
-1077 NNAVSGYDDAL
+1077 AAASYYDAM
-1088 KISLKNVDLQLS
+1088 KVSLKNVELQLS
-1100 EGVISDEEAAEMK
+1100 ENVISEDEAAEMK
-1113 KQIEDGYSQKVSDL
+1113 KQIEDGYAQKLSDL
-1127 NLKVQTFN
+1127 NLNVQEFN
-1135 LQTIADAFGNQ
+1135 LQTIADAFESQ
-1146 LEGILPDIEGTTT
+1146 LDGILPDIEGTTA
-1159 EKLQEAL
+1159 EKLQTAI
-1166 NNALVQKPDVS
+1166 NNALTQKPDVS
-1177 SWGDDFIESVFD
+1177 TWDDTFMKNIFD
-1189 LDGIDEECQSV
+1189 LDGLDEEYQSQ
-1200 IETLLKSI
+1200 IETLLKST
-1208 AESTPDKVKEQLLQ
+1208 AESIPQKVKEQILQ
-1222 SYKDSVPSVEE
+1222 SYKDSVPTSEE
-1233 IMEAFDWD
+1233 IMEA
-1241 TFNTQ
+1241 
-1246 ILEEITGKQ
+1246 
-1255 EAHLTGD
+1255 
-1262 SSWSILDPLLE
+1262 
-1273 GMSGDKL
+1273 
-1280 NAAIQEY
+1280 
-1287 AQAIHDSLENNL
+1287 
-1299 DPSAVSDFIKTYMS
+1299 
-1313 DAATDVDFTGPYT
+1313 DVDFIGPYAE
-1326 QEIQEQL
+1326 EIQNQL
-1333 SSLDLSGA
+1333 SALDLSNA

-1348 SLTDGVATAIE
+1348 SLSDGVATAIE

-1377 DTSASAKFGTGYNV
+1377 DTSASAKFGAGYNV

-1398 FDYSVSNPVIPES
+1398 FDYSVSNPTMPSS
-1411 LMPSAS
+1411 LMPSTS

-1440 AEEGYGEFI
+1440 AEEGYGEFV

-1457 TRALELYEQAGQL
+1457 SRALELYEQAGQV
-1470 LGVTAHADGGF
+1470 LGVTAHAEGGY
-1481 VGGSNTGLSNV
+1481 VSGSNTGLNAV
-1492 NNNLLSETV
+1492 DYNLFNETI
-1501 KNVPRS
+1501 KTVPRG
-1507 YYEATEDIAENNP
+1507 YYETTEDNTENNP
-1520 TAFEPVDTIE
+1520 AVFEPVST
-1530 TQKGGNGPVSV
+1530 TAPQQGGNSPVSV

-1553 AEGQSEADIMAIIRK
+1553 TEGQSEADIMAIIKK

-1589 ENMPTVKEA
+1589 ENMPTVREA

>member
-1 MAEPVRIDL
+1 MAETMRI
-10 EINTVDNTDP
+10 EIPIETVDNTDP
-20 GLAKVTKNLEDMK
+20 ELTQITKKLNNMEKAADSAASSTK
-33 KASENVKSGV
+33 KA
-43 KKAGE
+43 
-48 SVDGFEASAKKA
+48 
-60 GDSVSK
+60 
-66 FGDSTTK
+66 T
-73 AAETVS
+73 ETVS

-84 AQKTQK
+84 AEKTQK
-90 SLQSWAKE
+90 SLAAWAKE
-98 KYEVLLEAKDKIT
+98 KYQILLEAKDKIT
-111 PVLSTIRGGLRSFAG
+111 PVLSTIKGGLRGFAG
-126 KTWSVT
+126 KAWSVT
-132 MKAVDLVTA
+132 VKAVDLVTA

-146 LNLLRNPIFQAGAV
+146 LNLLKNPIFQAGAV
-160 LGVTISVADTVNT
+160 LGVTFSVADTVNT

-194 FDKLAAKAKE
+194 FDKLTAKAKE

-213 QESAEAFNYMAMAG
+213 KESAEAFNYMAMAG
-227 WNAEQMTDGIGGI
+227 WNAEQMTDGISGI

-353 AALGVD
+353 AELGVN

-364 TGNARSLATV
+364 GNARPLATV

-406 LAILNATQED
+406 LAILNASQED

-424 NNADGAAEKM
+424 NHADGAAEKM

-477 EHVPDAEQALNDVMD
+477 AQVPNVEQALNDAMD
-492 YVEIKFDSF
+492 SVEIKLDSL

-507 VTDTDEWNNA
+507 VSETDEWRNA
-517 DFFGKTKI
+517 DFFGKAKI

-533 PFSEWWSSKGKTKV
+533 PFSEWWSNKGKAKI
-547 NAIAGD
+547 NAVAGD

-560 GLTFGIGTLLG
+560 GLTVGIGTILG
-571 INLSDTIDEGSTL
+571 INLSETIDEGSTL

-596 DFDLISQ
+596 DFSLISE
-603 KIWNGL
+603 KIWDGL
-609 GNLFSSAAKLLPGGQ
+609 GNLFSNAAKLLPGGQ

-640 SKPFIGLGK
+640 SKPFVGLGK
-649 GAFSIGKGLFGTGQ
+649 GAASLGKSLFGKETVG
-663 TGGLSLAGS
+663 TSLAGTLMGS
-672 VIGTAGN
+672 AAT
-679 AMVGGSGIL
+679 GSGIL
-688 GGLANVGYALNPVSK
+688 GKAAMLAVDLGAGNIAGGASMSAGALSALGLGA
-703 AGMYFGSTA
+703 
-712 GTMSGGMAALTGAG
+712 GAG
-726 AVAGGLAAGAS
+726 AVAGGTTLISAGI
-737 LVHAGVD
+737 D
-744 TYKAIKSD
+744 TYKAIKAND
-752 NKDEKAAYGASA
+752 NAQKSAYGASA
-764 GLTAGGVAAGAAIG
+764 GLKFGGVGAGAAAGAAIG
-778 SLVLPGVGT
+778 SVIPGLGTAVGALV
-787 LIGAG
+787 GAG
-792 IGGVAGWLGGNKVK
+792 VGGVAGWLGGNKVK
-806 KDYQKNIE
+806 KDYQKSAE

-819 SDKVKA
+819 SDKVQA

-848 LNDSSI
+848 LNDSSV

-867 ADVMN
+867 ADVMK

-881 FTQIKQLAEE
+881 FTEIKKLAEE
-891 ITFGN
+891 ITFGD
-896 MKEGLDEFNS
+896 MKEGLDEFNT
-906 ATEKTQSSLIA
+906 ATESTQSSLTA
-917 LKSSVSNLKRENWK
+917 LKSSVSTMKRENWK
-931 INMGMQLSD
+931 INLGMQLSD
-940 TDIDDYKQNV
+940 TDIDDYKQSV
-950 DAFVKN
+950 DTFVKN
-956 AQEYIKDNH
+956 AQTYINDNH
-965 YEATVAVKLL
+965 YEATVALNLL
-975 TDGNGDTTGL
+975 TDGKGDTTGL

-992 TQQIED
+992 TQQVDD
-998 LSQELSEKMN
+998 LSAELSEKMN
-1008 IALSDGV
+1008 IALEDGV

-1022 ELTSLQ
+1022 ELTNLQ

-1037 LADAESQSQLDAINI
+1037 LADAESQSELDAISI
-1052 KFKTSG
+1052 KFKASG
-1058 AELTAESYA
+1058 AELTPESYSE
-1067 QLQEQLNDYM
+1067 LQEQLKDYTEK
-1077 NNAVSGYDDAL
+1077 AAASYYDAM
-1088 KISLKNVDLQLS
+1088 KVSLKNVELQLS
-1100 EGVISDEEAAEMK
+1100 ENVISEDEAAEMK
-1113 KQIEDGYSQKVSDL
+1113 KQIEDGYAQKLSDL
-1127 NLKVQTFN
+1127 NLNVQEFN
-1135 LQTIADAFGNQ
+1135 LQTIADAFESQ
-1146 LEGILPDIEGTTT
+1146 LDGILPDIEGTTA
-1159 EKLQEAL
+1159 EKLQTAI
-1166 NNALVQKPDVS
+1166 NNALTQKPDVS
-1177 SWGDDFIESVFD
+1177 TWDDTFMKNIFD
-1189 LDGIDEECQSV
+1189 LDGLDEEYQSQ
-1200 IETLLKSI
+1200 IETLLKST
-1208 AESTPDKVKEQLLQ
+1208 AESIPQKVKEQILQ
-1222 SYKDSVPSVEE
+1222 SYKDSVPSAEE
-1233 IMEAFDWD
+1233 IM
-1241 TFNTQ
+1241 
-1246 ILEEITGKQ
+1246 
-1255 EAHLTGD
+1255 
-1262 SSWSILDPLLE
+1262 
-1273 GMSGDKL
+1273 
-1280 NAAIQEY
+1280 
-1287 AQAIHDSLENNL
+1287 
-1299 DPSAVSDFIKTYMS
+1299 
-1313 DAATDVDFTGPYT
+1313 DADVDFIGPYT
-1326 QEIQEQL
+1326 DEIQNQL
-1333 SSLDLSGA
+1333 SALDLSNA

-1348 SLTDGVATAIE
+1348 SLSDGVATAIE

-1377 DTSASAKFGTGYNV
+1377 DTSASAKFGAGYNV

-1398 FDYSVSNPVIPES
+1398 FDYSVSNPTMPSS
-1411 LMPSAS
+1411 LMPSTS

-1440 AEEGYGEFI
+1440 AEEGYGEFV

-1457 TRALELYEQAGQL
+1457 SRALELYEQAGQV
-1470 LGVTAHADGGF
+1470 LGVTAHAEGGY
-1481 VGGSNTGLSNV
+1481 VSGSNTGLNTV
-1492 NNNLLSETV
+1492 DYNLFNETI
-1501 KNVPRS
+1501 KTVPRG
-1507 YYEATEDIAENNP
+1507 YYETTEDNTENNP
-1520 TAFEPVDTIE
+1520 AVFEPVST
-1530 TQKGGNGPVSV
+1530 TAPQQGGNSPVSV

-1553 AEGQSEADIMAIIRK
+1553 TEGQSEADIMAIIKK

-1589 ENMPTVKEA
+1589 ENMPTVREA

>member
-1 MAEPVRIDL
+1 MADAIRIDL
-10 EINTVDNTDP
+10 EIATVDNTDP
-20 GLAKVTKNLEDMK
+20 ELSKVTKNLNDMK
-33 KASENVKSGV
+33 KASENVNS
-43 KKAGE
+43 
-48 SVDGFEASAKKA
+48 SVKKA

-66 FGDSTTK
+66 FGDSTSK
-73 AAETVS
+73 ATETVS

-84 AQKTQK
+84 AEKTQK
-90 SLQSWAKE
+90 SLAAWAKE
-98 KYEVLLEAKDKIT
+98 KYQILLEAKDKIT
-111 PVLSTIRGGLRSFAG
+111 PVLSTIKGGLRGFAG
-126 KTWSVT
+126 KAWSVT
-132 MKAVDLVTA
+132 VKAVDLVTA

-146 LNLLRNPIFQAGAV
+146 LNLLKNPIFQAGAV
-160 LGVTISVADTVNT
+160 LGVTFSVADTVNT

-194 FDKLAAKAKE
+194 FDKLTAKAKE

-213 QESAEAFNYMAMAG
+213 KESAEAFNYMAMAG
-227 WNAEQMTDGIGGI
+227 WNAEQMTDGISGI

-353 AALGVD
+353 AELGVN

-424 NNADGAAEKM
+424 NHADGAAEKM

-477 EHVPDAEQALNDVMD
+477 AQVPNVEQALNDAMD
-492 YVEIKFDSF
+492 SVEIKLDSL

-507 VTDTDEWNNA
+507 VTDTDEWKNA
-517 DFFGKTKI
+517 DFFGKAKI

-533 PFSEWWSSKGKTKV
+533 PFSEWWSNKGKAKI
-547 NAIAGD
+547 NAVAGD

-560 GLTFGIGTLLG
+560 GLTVGIGTILG
-571 INLSDTIDEGSTL
+571 INLSETIDEGSTL

-596 DFDLISQ
+596 DFSLISE
-603 KIWNGL
+603 KIWDGL
-609 GNLFSSAAKLLPGGQ
+609 GNLFSNAAKLLPGGQ

-640 SKPFIGLGK
+640 SKPFVGLGK
-649 GAFSIGKGLFGTGQ
+649 GAANLGKSLFGKGTVGT
-663 TGGLSLAGS
+663 SLAGTLMGS
-672 VIGTAGN
+672 AAT
-679 AMVGGSGIL
+679 GSGIL
-688 GGLANVGYALNPVSK
+688 GKAAMLAVDLGAGNIAGGASMSAGALSALGLGA
-703 AGMYFGSTA
+703 
-712 GTMSGGMAALTGAG
+712 GAG
-726 AVAGGLAAGAS
+726 AVAGGTTLISAGI
-737 LVHAGVD
+737 D
-744 TYKAIKSD
+744 TYKAIKAND
-752 NKDEKAAYGASA
+752 NAQKSAYGASA
-764 GLTAGGVAAGAAIG
+764 GLKFGGVGAGAAAGAAIG
-778 SLVLPGVGT
+778 SVIPGLGTAVGALV
-787 LIGAG
+787 GAG
-792 IGGVAGWLGGNKVK
+792 VGGVAGWLGGNKVK
-806 KDYQKNIE
+806 KDYQKSAE

-819 SDKVKA
+819 SDKVQA

-838 KFANKSLKDA
+838 KFANKSLKDV
-848 LNDSSI
+848 LNDSSV

-867 ADVMN
+867 ADVMK

-881 FTQIKQLAEE
+881 FTEIKKLAEE
-891 ITFGN
+891 ITFGD
-896 MKEGLDEFNS
+896 MKEGLDEFNT
-906 ATEKTQSSLIA
+906 ATESTQSSLTA
-917 LKSSVSNLKRENWK
+917 LKSSVSTMKRENWK
-931 INMGMQLSD
+931 INLGMQLSD
-940 TDIDDYKQNV
+940 TDIDDYKQSV
-950 DAFVKN
+950 DTFVKN
-956 AQEYIKDNH
+956 AQTYINDNH
-965 YEATVAVKLL
+965 YEATVALNLL
-975 TDGNGDTTGL
+975 TDGKGDTTGL

-992 TQQIED
+992 TQQVDD
-998 LSQELSEKMN
+998 LSAELSEKMN
-1008 IALSDGV
+1008 IALEDGV

-1022 ELTSLQ
+1022 ELTNLQ

-1037 LADAESQSQLDAINI
+1037 LADAESQSELDAISI
-1052 KFKTSG
+1052 KFKASG
-1058 AELTAESYA
+1058 AELTPESYSE
-1067 QLQEQLNDYM
+1067 LQEQLKDYTEK
-1077 NNAVSGYDDAL
+1077 AAASYYDAM
-1088 KISLKNVDLQLS
+1088 KVSLKNVELQLS
-1100 EGVISDEEAAEMK
+1100 ENVISEDEAAEMK
-1113 KQIEDGYSQKVSDL
+1113 KQIEDGYAQKLSDL
-1127 NLKVQTFN
+1127 NLNVQEFN
-1135 LQTIADAFGNQ
+1135 LQTIADAFESQ
-1146 LEGILPDIEGTTT
+1146 LDGILPDIEGTTA
-1159 EKLQEAL
+1159 EKLQKAV
-1166 NNALVQKPDVS
+1166 NNALAQKSDVS
-1177 SWGDDFIESVFD
+1177 SWDDTFMKSIFD
-1189 LDGIDEECQSV
+1189 LDGLDAELQQLM
-1200 IETLLKSI
+1200 ETLLKST
-1208 AESTPDKVKEQLLQ
+1208 AESTPAMVKEQLLQ
-1222 SYKDSVPSVEE
+1222 SYKDSIPTSEE
-1233 IMEAFDWD
+1233 IMEA
-1241 TFNTQ
+1241 
-1246 ILEEITGKQ
+1246 
-1255 EAHLTGD
+1255 
-1262 SSWSILDPLLE
+1262 
-1273 GMSGDKL
+1273 
-1280 NAAIQEY
+1280 
-1287 AQAIHDSLENNL
+1287 
-1299 DPSAVSDFIKTYMS
+1299 
-1313 DAATDVDFTGPYT
+1313 DVDFIGPYT
-1326 QEIQEQL
+1326 EEIQNQL
-1333 SSLDLSGA
+1333 SALDLSNA

-1348 SLTDGVATAIE
+1348 SLSDGVATAIE

-1377 DTSASAKFGTGYNV
+1377 DTSASAKFGAGYNV

-1398 FDYSVSNPVIPES
+1398 FDYSVSNPTMPSS
-1411 LMPSAS
+1411 LMPSTS

-1440 AEEGYGEFI
+1440 AEEGYGEFV

-1457 TRALELYEQAGQL
+1457 SRALELYEQAGQV
-1470 LGVTAHADGGF
+1470 LGVTAHAEGGY
-1481 VGGSNTGLSNV
+1481 VSGSNTGLNTV
-1492 NNNLLSETV
+1492 DYNLFNETI
-1501 KNVPRS
+1501 KTVPHG
-1507 YYEATEDIAENNP
+1507 YYETTEDNTENNP
-1520 TAFEPVDTIE
+1520 AVFEPVST
-1530 TQKGGNGPVSV
+1530 TAPQQGANSPVSV

-1553 AEGQSEADIMAIIRK
+1553 TEGQSEADIMAIIKK

-1589 ENMPTVKEA
+1589 ENMPTVREA

>member
-1 MAEPVRIDL
+1 MADAIRIDL
-10 EINTVDNTDP
+10 EIATVDNTDP
-20 GLAKVTKNLEDMK
+20 ELSKVTKNLNDMK
-33 KASENVKSGV
+33 KASENVNS
-43 KKAGE
+43 
-48 SVDGFEASAKKA
+48 SVKKA

-73 AAETVS
+73 ATETVS

-84 AQKTQK
+84 AEKTQK
-90 SLQSWAKE
+90 SLAAWAKE
-98 KYEVLLEAKDKIT
+98 KYQILLEAKDKIT
-111 PVLSTIRGGLRSFAG
+111 PVLSTIKGGLRGFAG
-126 KTWSVT
+126 KAWSVT
-132 MKAVDLVTA
+132 VKAVDLVTA

-146 LNLLRNPIFQAGAV
+146 LNLLKNPIFQAGAV
-160 LGVTISVADTVNT
+160 LGVTFSVADTVNT

-194 FDKLAAKAKE
+194 FDKLTAKAKE

-213 QESAEAFNYMAMAG
+213 KESAEAFNYMAMAG
-227 WNAEQMTDGIGGI
+227 WNAEQMTDGISGI

-353 AALGVD
+353 AALGVN

-477 EHVPDAEQALNDVMD
+477 AQVPNVEQALNDAMD
-492 YVEIKFDSF
+492 SVEIKLDSL

-507 VTDTDEWNNA
+507 VTDTDEWKNA
-517 DFFGKTKI
+517 DFFGKAKI
-525 AWDDFIVE
+525 AWDDFIAE
-533 PFSEWWSSKGKTKV
+533 PFSEWWSNKGKAKI
-547 NAIAGD
+547 NAVAGD

-560 GLTFGIGTLLG
+560 GLTVGIGTILG
-571 INLSDTIDEGSTL
+571 INLSETIDEGSTL

-596 DFDLISQ
+596 DFSLISE
-603 KIWNGL
+603 KIWDGL
-609 GNLFSSAAKLLPGGQ
+609 GNLFSNAAKLLPGGQ

-640 SKPFIGLGK
+640 SKPFVGLGK
-649 GAFSIGKGLFGTGQ
+649 GAASLGKSLFGKGTVGT
-663 TGGLSLAGS
+663 SLAGTLMGS
-672 VIGTAGN
+672 AAT
-679 AMVGGSGIL
+679 GSGIL
-688 GGLANVGYALNPVSK
+688 GKAAMLAVDLGAGNIAGGASMSAGALSALGLGA
-703 AGMYFGSTA
+703 
-712 GTMSGGMAALTGAG
+712 GAG
-726 AVAGGLAAGAS
+726 AVAGGTTLISAGI
-737 LVHAGVD
+737 D
-744 TYKAIKSD
+744 TYKAIKAND
-752 NKDEKAAYGASA
+752 NAQKSAYGASA
-764 GLTAGGVAAGAAIG
+764 GLKFGGVGAGAAAGAAIG
-778 SLVLPGVGT
+778 SVIPGLGTAVGALV
-787 LIGAG
+787 GAG
-792 IGGVAGWLGGNKVK
+792 VGGVAGWLGGNKVK
-806 KDYQKNIE
+806 KDYQKSAE

-819 SDKVKA
+819 SDKVQA

-848 LNDSSI
+848 LNDSSV

-867 ADVMN
+867 ADVMK

-881 FTQIKQLAEE
+881 FTEIKKLAEE
-891 ITFGN
+891 ITFGD
-896 MKEGLDEFNS
+896 MKEGLDEFNT
-906 ATEKTQSSLIA
+906 ATESTQSSLTA
-917 LKSSVSNLKRENWK
+917 LKSSVSTMKRENWK
-931 INMGMQLSD
+931 INLGMQLSD
-940 TDIDDYKQNV
+940 TDIDDYKQSV
-950 DAFVKN
+950 DTFVKN
-956 AQEYIKDNH
+956 AQTYINDNH
-965 YEATVAVKLL
+965 YEATVALNLL
-975 TDGNGDTTGL
+975 TDGKGDTTGL

-992 TQQIED
+992 TQQVDD
-998 LSQELSEKMN
+998 LSAELSEKMN
-1008 IALSDGV
+1008 IALEDGV

-1022 ELTSLQ
+1022 ELTNLQ

-1037 LADAESQSQLDAINI
+1037 LADAESQSELDAISI
-1052 KFKTSG
+1052 KFKASG
-1058 AELTAESYA
+1058 AELTPESYSE
-1067 QLQEQLNDYM
+1067 LQEQLNDYM
-1077 NNAVSGYDDAL
+1077 NNAVASYDNAM

-1100 EGVISDEEAAEMK
+1100 EEVISEEEAAEMK
-1113 KQIEDGYSQKVSDL
+1113 KQIEEGYTQKLSDL
-1127 NLKVQTFN
+1127 NLKVQAFN
-1135 LQTIADAFGNQ
+1135 LQTIADTFGSQ
-1146 LEGILPDIEGTTT
+1146 LDGILPDIEGTTA
-1159 EKLQEAL
+1159 EKLQKAV
-1166 NNALVQKPDVS
+1166 NNALAQKSDVS
-1177 SWGDDFIESVFD
+1177 SWDDTFMKSIFD
-1189 LDGIDEECQSV
+1189 LDGLDAELQQLM
-1200 IETLLKSI
+1200 ETLLKST
-1208 AESTPDKVKEQLLQ
+1208 AESTPAMVKEQLLQ
-1222 SYKDSVPSVEE
+1222 SYKDSIPTSEE
-1233 IMEAFDWD
+1233 IMEA
-1241 TFNTQ
+1241 
-1246 ILEEITGKQ
+1246 
-1255 EAHLTGD
+1255 
-1262 SSWSILDPLLE
+1262 
-1273 GMSGDKL
+1273 
-1280 NAAIQEY
+1280 
-1287 AQAIHDSLENNL
+1287 
-1299 DPSAVSDFIKTYMS
+1299 
-1313 DAATDVDFTGPYT
+1313 DVDFIGPYT
-1326 QEIQEQL
+1326 EEIQNQL
-1333 SSLDLSGA
+1333 SALDLSNA

-1348 SLTDGVATAIE
+1348 SLSDGVATAIE

-1377 DTSASAKFGTGYNV
+1377 DTSASAKFGAGYNV

-1398 FDYSVSNPVIPES
+1398 FDYSVSNPTMPSS
-1411 LMPSAS
+1411 LMPSTS

-1440 AEEGYGEFI
+1440 AEEGYGEFV

-1457 TRALELYEQAGQL
+1457 SRALELYEQAGQV
-1470 LGVTAHADGGF
+1470 LGVTAHAEGGY
-1481 VGGSNTGLSNV
+1481 VSGSNTGLNAV
-1492 NNNLLSETV
+1492 DYNLFNETI
-1501 KNVPRS
+1501 KTVPRG
-1507 YYEATEDIAENNP
+1507 YYETTEDNTENNP
-1520 TAFEPVDTIE
+1520 AVFEPVST
-1530 TQKGGNGPVSV
+1530 TAPQQGGNSPVSV

-1553 AEGQSEADIMAIIRK
+1553 TEGQSEADIMAIIKK

-1589 ENMPTVKEA
+1589 ENMPTVREA

>member
-1 MAEPVRIDL
+1 MADAIRIDL
-10 EINTVDNTDP
+10 EIATVDNTDP
-20 GLAKVTKNLEDMK
+20 ELSKVTKNLNDMK
-33 KASENVKSGV
+33 KTSENVNS
-43 KKAGE
+43 
-48 SVDGFEASAKKA
+48 SVKKA

-73 AAETVS
+73 ATETIS

-84 AQKTQK
+84 AEKTQK
-90 SLQSWAKE
+90 SLAAWAKE
-98 KYEVLLEAKDKIT
+98 KYQILLEAKDKIT
-111 PVLSTIRGGLRSFAG
+111 PVLSTIKGGLRGFAG
-126 KTWSVT
+126 KAWSVT
-132 MKAVDLVTA
+132 VKAVDLVTA

-146 LNLLRNPIFQAGAV
+146 LNLLKNPIFQAGAV
-160 LGVTISVADTVNT
+160 LGVTFSVADTVNT

-194 FDKLAAKAKE
+194 FDKLTAKAKE

-213 QESAEAFNYMAMAG
+213 KESAEAFNYMAMAG
-227 WNAEQMTDGIGGI
+227 WNAEQMTDGISGI

-330 AGTALN
+330 AGTSLN

-342 ATNSSG
+342 ATNSNG

-353 AALGVD
+353 AALGVN
-359 FYDSS
+359 FYDS
-364 TGNARSLATV
+364 TGNARPLATV

-424 NNADGAAEKM
+424 NHADGAAEKM

-477 EHVPDAEQALNDVMD
+477 AQVPNVEQALNDAMD
-492 YVEIKFDSF
+492 SVEIKLDSL

-507 VTDTDEWNNA
+507 VTDTDEWKNA
-517 DFFGKTKI
+517 DFFGKAKI

-533 PFSEWWSSKGKTKV
+533 PFSEWWSSKGKTKI
-547 NAIAGD
+547 NAVAGD

-560 GLTFGIGTLLG
+560 GLTVGIGTILG
-571 INLSDTIDEGSTL
+571 INLSETIDEGSTL

-596 DFDLISQ
+596 DFSLISE
-603 KIWNGL
+603 KIWDGL
-609 GNLFSSAAKLLPGGQ
+609 GNLFSNAAKLLPGGQ

-640 SKPFIGLGK
+640 SKPFVGLGK
-649 GAFSIGKGLFGTGQ
+649 GAFSIGKGLFGTGG
-663 TGGLSLAGS
+663 TDGVSLAGS
-672 VIGTAGN
+672 VIGSTGN

-688 GGLANVGYALNPVSK
+688 GGLANVGYALNPVNK

-737 LVHAGVD
+737 LIHAGVD

-778 SLVLPGVGT
+778 SLILPGVGT

-792 IGGVAGWLGGNKVK
+792 VGGVAGWLGGNKVK
-806 KDYQKNIE
+806 KDYQKNVE

-819 SDKVKA
+819 SDKIQA

-848 LNDSSI
+848 LNDSSV

-881 FTQIKQLAEE
+881 FSQIKKLAEE

-896 MKEGLDEFNS
+896 MKEGLDEFNTV
-906 ATEKTQSSLIA
+906 TENTQGSLTN
-917 LKSSVSNLKRENWK
+917 LKSSVSTLKRENWK
-931 INMGMQLSD
+931 INLGMQLSD
-940 TDIDDYKQNV
+940 TDIDEYKQSV
-950 DAFVKN
+950 DTFVKN
-956 AQEYIKDNH
+956 AQTYINDNH
-965 YEATVAVKLL
+965 YEATVALNLL

-992 TQQIED
+992 TQQVDD
-998 LSQELSEKMN
+998 LSAELSEKMN
-1008 IALSDGV
+1008 IALEDGV

-1022 ELTSLQ
+1022 ELTNLQ

-1037 LADAESQSQLDAINI
+1037 LADAENQADLDAISI
-1052 KFKTSG
+1052 KFKASG
-1058 AELTAESYA
+1058 AALTPESYA
-1067 QLQEQLNDYM
+1067 ELQEQLKDYTEK
-1077 NNAVSGYDDAL
+1077 AAASYYDAM
-1088 KISLKNVDLQLS
+1088 KVSLKNVELQLS
-1100 EGVISDEEAAEMK
+1100 ENVISEDEAAEMK
-1113 KQIEDGYSQKVSDL
+1113 KQIEDGYAQKLSDL
-1127 NLKVQTFN
+1127 NLNVQEFN
-1135 LQTIADAFGNQ
+1135 LQTIADAFESQ
-1146 LEGILPDIEGTTT
+1146 LDGILPDIEGTTA
-1159 EKLQEAL
+1159 EKLQTAI
-1166 NNALVQKPDVS
+1166 NNALTQKPDVS
-1177 SWGDDFIESVFD
+1177 TWDDTFMKNIFD
-1189 LDGIDEECQSV
+1189 LDGLDEEYQSQ
-1200 IETLLKSI
+1200 IETLLKST
-1208 AESTPDKVKEQLLQ
+1208 AESIPQKVKEQILQ
-1222 SYKDSVPSVEE
+1222 SYKDSVPSAEE
-1233 IMEAFDWD
+1233 IM
-1241 TFNTQ
+1241 
-1246 ILEEITGKQ
+1246 
-1255 EAHLTGD
+1255 
-1262 SSWSILDPLLE
+1262 
-1273 GMSGDKL
+1273 
-1280 NAAIQEY
+1280 
-1287 AQAIHDSLENNL
+1287 
-1299 DPSAVSDFIKTYMS
+1299 
-1313 DAATDVDFTGPYT
+1313 DADVDFIGPYT
-1326 QEIQEQL
+1326 DEIQNQL
-1333 SSLDLSGA
+1333 SALDLSNA

-1348 SLTDGVATAIE
+1348 SLSDGVATAIE

-1377 DTSASAKFGTGYNV
+1377 DTSASAKFGAGYNV

-1398 FDYSVSNPVIPES
+1398 FDYSVSNPTMPSS
-1411 LMPSAS
+1411 LMPSTS

-1440 AEEGYGEFI
+1440 AEEGYGEFV

-1457 TRALELYEQAGQL
+1457 SRALELYEQAGQV
-1470 LGVTAHADGGF
+1470 LGVTAHADGGY
-1481 VGGSNTGLSNV
+1481 VSGSNTGLNTV
-1492 NNNLLSETV
+1492 DYNLFNETI
-1501 KNVPRS
+1501 KTVPRG
-1507 YYEATEDIAENNP
+1507 YYETTEDNTENNP
-1520 TAFEPVDTIE
+1520 AVFEQVSTTAP
-1530 TQKGGNGPVSV
+1530 QQGGNSPVSV

-1553 AEGQSEADIMAIIRK
+1553 TEGQSEADIMAIIKK

-1589 ENMPTVKEA
+1589 ENMPTVREA

>member
-1 MAEPVRIDL
+1 MADAIRIDL
-10 EINTVDNTDP
+10 EIATVDNTDP
-20 GLAKVTKNLEDMK
+20 ELSKVTKNLNDMK
-33 KASENVKSGV
+33 KASENVNS
-43 KKAGE
+43 
-48 SVDGFEASAKKA
+48 SVKKA

-66 FGDSTTK
+66 FGDSTSK
-73 AAETVS
+73 ATETVS

-84 AQKTQK
+84 AEKTQK
-90 SLQSWAKE
+90 SLAAWAKE
-98 KYEVLLEAKDKIT
+98 KYQILLEAKDKIT
-111 PVLSTIRGGLRSFAG
+111 PVLSTIKGGLRGFAG
-126 KTWSVT
+126 KAWSVT
-132 MKAVDLVTA
+132 VKAVDLVTA

-146 LNLLRNPIFQAGAV
+146 LNLLKNPIFQAGAV
-160 LGVTISVADTVNT
+160 LGVTFSVADTVNT

-194 FDKLAAKAKE
+194 FDKLTAKAKE

-213 QESAEAFNYMAMAG
+213 KESAEAFNYMAMAG
-227 WNAEQMTDGIGGI
+227 WNAEQMTDGISGI

-330 AGTALN
+330 AGTSLN

-342 ATNSSG
+342 ATNSNG

-353 AALGVD
+353 AALGVN
-359 FYDSS
+359 FYDS
-364 TGNARSLATV
+364 TGNARPLATV

-477 EHVPDAEQALNDVMD
+477 AQVPNVEQALNDAMD
-492 YVEIKFDSF
+492 SVEIKLDSL

-507 VTDTDEWNNA
+507 VTDTDEWKNA
-517 DFFGKTKI
+517 DFFGKAKI

-533 PFSEWWSSKGKTKV
+533 PFSEWWSSKGKTKI
-547 NAIAGD
+547 NAVAGD

-560 GLTFGIGTLLG
+560 GLTVGIGTILG
-571 INLSDTIDEGSTL
+571 INLSETIDEGSTL

-596 DFDLISQ
+596 DFSLISE
-603 KIWNGL
+603 KIWDGL
-609 GNLFSSAAKLLPGGQ
+609 GNLFSNAAKLLPGGQ

-640 SKPFIGLGK
+640 SKPFVGLGK
-649 GAFSIGKGLFGTGQ
+649 GAFSIGKGLFGTGG
-663 TGGLSLAGS
+663 TDGVSLAGS
-672 VIGTAGN
+672 IIGSTGN

-688 GGLANVGYALNPVSK
+688 GGLANVGYALKPVNK

-737 LVHAGVD
+737 LIHAGVD

-778 SLVLPGVGT
+778 SLILPGVGT

-792 IGGVAGWLGGNKVK
+792 VGGVAGWLGGNKVK
-806 KDYQKNIE
+806 KDYQKNVE

-819 SDKVKA
+819 SDKIQA

-848 LNDSSI
+848 LNDSSV

-881 FTQIKQLAEE
+881 FTQIKKLAEE

-896 MKEGLDEFNS
+896 MKEGLDEFNTV
-906 ATEKTQSSLIA
+906 TENTQSSLTN
-917 LKSSVSNLKRENWK
+917 LKSSVSTLKRENWK
-931 INMGMQLSD
+931 INLGMQLSD
-940 TDIDDYKQNV
+940 TDIDEYKQSV
-950 DAFVKN
+950 DTFVKN
-956 AQEYIKDNH
+956 AQTYINDNH
-965 YEATVAVKLL
+965 YEATVALNLL

-992 TQQIED
+992 TQQVDD
-998 LSQELSEKMN
+998 LSAELSEKMN
-1008 IALSDGV
+1008 IALEDGV

-1022 ELTSLQ
+1022 ELTNLQ

-1037 LADAESQSQLDAINI
+1037 LADAENQADLDAISI
-1052 KFKTSG
+1052 KFKASG
-1058 AELTAESYA
+1058 AALTPESYA
-1067 QLQEQLNDYM
+1067 ELQEQIKDYTEK
-1077 NNAVSGYDDAL
+1077 AVASYDDAM
-1088 KISLKNVDLQLS
+1088 KVSLKNVELQLS
-1100 EGVISDEEAAEMK
+1100 ENVISEEEAAEMK
-1113 KQIEDGYSQKVSDL
+1113 KQIEDGYAQKLSDL
-1127 NLKVQTFN
+1127 NLNVQEFN
-1135 LQTIADAFGNQ
+1135 LQTIADAFESQ
-1146 LEGILPDIEGTTT
+1146 LDGILPDIEGTTA
-1159 EKLQEAL
+1159 EKLQTAI
-1166 NNALVQKPDVS
+1166 NNALTQKPDVS
-1177 SWGDDFIESVFD
+1177 TWDDTFMKNIFD
-1189 LDGIDEECQSV
+1189 LDGLDEEYQSQ
-1200 IETLLKSI
+1200 IETLLKST
-1208 AESTPDKVKEQLLQ
+1208 AESIPQKVKEQILQ

-1233 IMEAFDWD
+1233 IM
-1241 TFNTQ
+1241 
-1246 ILEEITGKQ
+1246 
-1255 EAHLTGD
+1255 
-1262 SSWSILDPLLE
+1262 
-1273 GMSGDKL
+1273 
-1280 NAAIQEY
+1280 
-1287 AQAIHDSLENNL
+1287 
-1299 DPSAVSDFIKTYMS
+1299 
-1313 DAATDVDFTGPYT
+1313 DADVDFIGPYT
-1326 QEIQEQL
+1326 DEIQNQL
-1333 SSLDLSGA
+1333 SALDLSNA

-1348 SLTDGVATAIE
+1348 SLSDGVATAIE

-1377 DTSASAKFGTGYNV
+1377 DTSASAKFGAGYNV

-1398 FDYSVSNPVIPES
+1398 FDYSVSNPTMPSS
-1411 LMPSAS
+1411 LMPSTS

-1440 AEEGYGEFI
+1440 AEEGYGEFV

-1457 TRALELYEQAGQL
+1457 SRALELYEQAGQV
-1470 LGVTAHADGGF
+1470 LGVTAHAEGGY
-1481 VGGSNTGLSNV
+1481 VSGSNTGLNAV
-1492 NNNLLSETV
+1492 DYNLFNETI
-1501 KNVPRS
+1501 KTVPRG
-1507 YYEATEDIAENNP
+1507 YYETTEDNTENNP
-1520 TAFEPVDTIE
+1520 AVFEPVST
-1530 TQKGGNGPVSV
+1530 TAPQQGGNSPVSV

-1553 AEGQSEADIMAIIRK
+1553 TEGQSEADIMAIIKK

-1589 ENMPTVKEA
+1589 ENMPTVREA

>member
-1 MAEPVRIDL
+1 MADAIRIDL
-10 EINTVDNTDP
+10 EIATVDNTDP
-20 GLAKVTKNLEDMK
+20 ELSKVTKNLNDMK
-33 KASENVKSGV
+33 KASENVNS
-43 KKAGE
+43 
-48 SVDGFEASAKKA
+48 SVKKA

-73 AAETVS
+73 AAETIS

-90 SLQSWAKE
+90 SLAAWAKE
-98 KYEVLLEAKDKIT
+98 KYQILLEAKDKIT
-111 PVLSTIRGGLRSFAG
+111 PVLSTIKGGLRGFAG
-126 KTWSVT
+126 KAWSVT
-132 MKAVDLVTA
+132 VKAVDLVTA

-146 LNLLRNPIFQAGAV
+146 LNLLKNPIFQAGAV
-160 LGVTISVADTVNT
+160 LGVTFSVADTVNT

-194 FDKLAAKAKE
+194 FDKLTAKAKE

-213 QESAEAFNYMAMAG
+213 KESAEAFNYMAMAG
-227 WNAEQMTDGIGGI
+227 WNAEQMTDGISGI

-330 AGTALN
+330 AGTSLN
-336 SVLTRL
+336 AVLTRL
-342 ATNSSG
+342 ATNSNG

-353 AALGVD
+353 AALGVN
-359 FYDSS
+359 FYDS
-364 TGNARSLATV
+364 TGNARPLATV
-374 MGELREATA
+374 MDELREATE

-406 LAILNATQED
+406 LAILNASQED

-424 NNADGAAEKM
+424 NHADGAAEKM

-477 EHVPDAEQALNDVMD
+477 AQVPNVEQALNDAMD
-492 YVEIKFDSF
+492 SVEIKLDSL

-507 VTDTDEWNNA
+507 VSDTDEWRNA
-517 DFFGKTKI
+517 DFFGKAKI

-533 PFSEWWSSKGKTKV
+533 PFSEWWSNKGKAKI
-547 NAIAGD
+547 NAVAGD

-560 GLTFGIGTLLG
+560 GLTVGIGTILG
-571 INLSDTIDEGSTL
+571 INLSETIDEGSTL

-596 DFDLISQ
+596 DFSLISE
-603 KIWNGL
+603 KIWDGL
-609 GNLFSSAAKLLPGGQ
+609 GNLFSNAAKLLPGGQ

-640 SKPFIGLGK
+640 SKPFVGLGK
-649 GAFSIGKGLFGTGQ
+649 GAASLGKSLFGKGTVGT
-663 TGGLSLAGS
+663 SLAGTLMGS
-672 VIGTAGN
+672 AAT
-679 AMVGGSGIL
+679 GSGIL
-688 GGLANVGYALNPVSK
+688 GKAAMLAVDLGAGNIAGGASMSAGALSALGLGA
-703 AGMYFGSTA
+703 
-712 GTMSGGMAALTGAG
+712 GAG
-726 AVAGGLAAGAS
+726 AVAGGTTLISAGI
-737 LVHAGVD
+737 D
-744 TYKAIKSD
+744 TYKAIKAND
-752 NKDEKAAYGASA
+752 NAQKSAYGASA
-764 GLTAGGVAAGAAIG
+764 GLKFGGVGAGAAAGAAIG
-778 SLVLPGVGT
+778 SVIPGLGTAVGALV
-787 LIGAG
+787 GAG
-792 IGGVAGWLGGNKVK
+792 VGGVAGWLGGNKVK
-806 KDYQKNIE
+806 KDYQKNVE

-819 SDKVKA
+819 SDKIQA

-848 LNDSSI
+848 LNDSSV

-881 FTQIKQLAEE
+881 FTEIKKLAEE

-896 MKEGLDEFNS
+896 MKEGLDEFNTV
-906 ATEKTQSSLIA
+906 TENTQSSLTN
-917 LKSSVSNLKRENWK
+917 LKSSVSTLKRENWK
-931 INMGMQLSD
+931 INLGMQLSD
-940 TDIDDYKQNV
+940 TDIDDYKQSV
-950 DAFVKN
+950 DTFVKN
-956 AQEYIKDNH
+956 AQTYINDNH
-965 YEATVAVKLL
+965 YEATVALNLL
-975 TDGNGDTTGL
+975 TDGKGDTTGL

-992 TQQIED
+992 TQQVDD
-998 LSQELSEKMN
+998 LSAELSEKMN
-1008 IALSDGV
+1008 IALEDGV

-1022 ELTSLQ
+1022 ELNNLQ

-1037 LADAESQSQLDAINI
+1037 LADAESQSELDAISI
-1052 KFKTSG
+1052 KFKASG
-1058 AELTAESYA
+1058 AELTPESYSE
-1067 QLQEQLNDYM
+1067 LQEQLKDYTEK
-1077 NNAVSGYDDAL
+1077 AAASYYDAM
-1088 KISLKNVDLQLS
+1088 KVSLKNVELQLS
-1100 EGVISDEEAAEMK
+1100 ENVISEDEAAEMK
-1113 KQIEDGYSQKVSDL
+1113 KQIEDGYAQKLSDL
-1127 NLKVQTFN
+1127 NLNVQEFN
-1135 LQTIADAFGNQ
+1135 LQTIADAFESQ
-1146 LEGILPDIEGTTT
+1146 LDGILPDIEGTTA
-1159 EKLQEAL
+1159 EKLQTAI
-1166 NNALVQKPDVS
+1166 NNALTQKPDVS
-1177 SWGDDFIESVFD
+1177 TWDDTFMKNIFD
-1189 LDGIDEECQSV
+1189 LDGLDEEYQSQ
-1200 IETLLKSI
+1200 IETLLKST
-1208 AESTPDKVKEQLLQ
+1208 AESIPQKVKEQILQ
-1222 SYKDSVPSVEE
+1222 SYKDSVPSAEE
-1233 IMEAFDWD
+1233 IM
-1241 TFNTQ
+1241 
-1246 ILEEITGKQ
+1246 
-1255 EAHLTGD
+1255 
-1262 SSWSILDPLLE
+1262 
-1273 GMSGDKL
+1273 
-1280 NAAIQEY
+1280 
-1287 AQAIHDSLENNL
+1287 
-1299 DPSAVSDFIKTYMS
+1299 
-1313 DAATDVDFTGPYT
+1313 DADVDFIGPYT
-1326 QEIQEQL
+1326 DEIQNQL
-1333 SSLDLSGA
+1333 SALDLSNA

-1348 SLTDGVATAIE
+1348 SLSDGVATAIE

-1377 DTSASAKFGTGYNV
+1377 DTSASAKFGAGYNV

-1398 FDYSVSNPVIPES
+1398 FDYSVSNPTMPSS
-1411 LMPSAS
+1411 LMPSTS

-1440 AEEGYGEFI
+1440 AEEGYGEFV

-1457 TRALELYEQAGQL
+1457 SRALALYEQAGQV
-1470 LGVTAHADGGF
+1470 LGVTAHAEGGY
-1481 VGGSNTGLSNV
+1481 VSGSNTGLNMV
-1492 NNNLLSETV
+1492 DYNLFNETI
-1501 KNVPRS
+1501 KTVPRG
-1507 YYEATEDIAENNP
+1507 YYETTEDNTENNP
-1520 TAFEPVDTIE
+1520 AVFEPVST
-1530 TQKGGNGPVSV
+1530 TAPQQGGNSPVSV

-1553 AEGQSEADIMAIIRK
+1553 TEGQSEADIMAIIKK

-1589 ENMPTVKEA
+1589 ENMPTVREA

>member
-1 MAEPVRIDL
+1 MADAIRIDL
-10 EINTVDNTDP
+10 EIATVDNTDP
-20 GLAKVTKNLEDMK
+20 ELSKVTKNLNDMK
-33 KASENVKSGV
+33 KASENVNS
-43 KKAGE
+43 
-48 SVDGFEASAKKA
+48 SVKKA

-73 AAETVS
+73 AAETIS

-90 SLQSWAKE
+90 SLAAWAKE
-98 KYEVLLEAKDKIT
+98 KYQILLEAKDKIT
-111 PVLSTIRGGLRSFAG
+111 PVLSTIKGGLRGFAG
-126 KTWSVT
+126 KAWSVT
-132 MKAVDLVTA
+132 VKAVDLVTA

-146 LNLLRNPIFQAGAV
+146 LNLLKNPIFQAGAV
-160 LGVTISVADTVNT
+160 LGVTFSVADTVNT

-194 FDKLAAKAKE
+194 FDKLTAKAKE

-213 QESAEAFNYMAMAG
+213 KESAEAFNYMAMAG
-227 WNAEQMTDGIGGI
+227 WNAEQMTDGISGI

-330 AGTALN
+330 AGTSLN
-336 SVLTRL
+336 AVLTRL
-342 ATNSSG
+342 ATNSNG

-353 AALGVD
+353 AALGVN
-359 FYDSS
+359 FYDS
-364 TGNARSLATV
+364 TGNARPLATV
-374 MGELREATA
+374 MDELREATE

-406 LAILNATQED
+406 LAILNASQED

-424 NNADGAAEKM
+424 NHADGAAEKM

-477 EHVPDAEQALNDVMD
+477 AQVPNVEQALNDAMD
-492 YVEIKFDSF
+492 SVEIKLDSL

-507 VTDTDEWNNA
+507 VTDTDEWKNA
-517 DFFGKTKI
+517 DFFGKAKI

-533 PFSEWWSSKGKTKV
+533 PFSEWWSNKGKAKI
-547 NAIAGD
+547 NAVAGD

-560 GLTFGIGTLLG
+560 GLTVGIGTILG
-571 INLSDTIDEGSTL
+571 INLSETIDEGSTL

-596 DFDLISQ
+596 DFSLISE
-603 KIWNGL
+603 KIWDGL
-609 GNLFSSAAKLLPGGQ
+609 GNLFSNAAKLLPGGQ

-640 SKPFIGLGK
+640 SKPFVGLGK
-649 GAFSIGKGLFGTGQ
+649 GAASLGKSLFGKGTVGT
-663 TGGLSLAGS
+663 SLAGTLMGS
-672 VIGTAGN
+672 AAT
-679 AMVGGSGIL
+679 GSGIL
-688 GGLANVGYALNPVSK
+688 GKAAMLAVDLGAGNIAGGASMSAGALSALGLGA
-703 AGMYFGSTA
+703 
-712 GTMSGGMAALTGAG
+712 GAG
-726 AVAGGLAAGAS
+726 AVAGGTTLISAGI
-737 LVHAGVD
+737 D
-744 TYKAIKSD
+744 TYKAIKAND
-752 NKDEKAAYGASA
+752 NAQKSAYGASA
-764 GLTAGGVAAGAAIG
+764 GLKFGGVGAGAAAGAAIG
-778 SLVLPGVGT
+778 SVIPGLGTAVGALV
-787 LIGAG
+787 GAG
-792 IGGVAGWLGGNKVK
+792 VGGVAGWLGGNKVK
-806 KDYQKNIE
+806 KDYQKNVE

-819 SDKVKA
+819 SDKIQA

-848 LNDSSI
+848 LNDSSV

-881 FTQIKQLAEE
+881 FTQIKKLAEE

-896 MKEGLDEFNS
+896 MKEGLDEFNTV
-906 ATEKTQSSLIA
+906 TENTQSSLTN
-917 LKSSVSNLKRENWK
+917 LKSSVSTLKRENWK
-931 INMGMQLSD
+931 INLGMRLSD
-940 TDIDDYKQNV
+940 TDIDEYKQSV
-950 DAFVKN
+950 DTFVKN
-956 AQEYIKDNH
+956 AQTYINDNH
-965 YEATVAVKLL
+965 YEATVALNLL

-992 TQQIED
+992 TQQVDD
-998 LSQELSEKMN
+998 LSAELSEKMN
-1008 IALSDGV
+1008 IALEDGV

-1022 ELTSLQ
+1022 ELNNLQ

-1037 LADAESQSQLDAINI
+1037 LADAESQSELDAISI
-1052 KFKTSG
+1052 KFKASG
-1058 AELTAESYA
+1058 AELTPESYSE
-1067 QLQEQLNDYM
+1067 LQEQLKDYTEK
-1077 NNAVSGYDDAL
+1077 AAASYYDAM
-1088 KISLKNVDLQLS
+1088 KVSLKNVELQLS
-1100 EGVISDEEAAEMK
+1100 ENVISEDEAAEMK
-1113 KQIEDGYSQKVSDL
+1113 KQIEDGYAQKLSDL
-1127 NLKVQTFN
+1127 NLNVQEFN
-1135 LQTIADAFGNQ
+1135 LQTIADAFESQ
-1146 LEGILPDIEGTTT
+1146 LDGILPDIEGTTA
-1159 EKLQEAL
+1159 EKLQTAI
-1166 NNALVQKPDVS
+1166 NNALTQKPDVS
-1177 SWGDDFIESVFD
+1177 TWDDTFMKNIFD
-1189 LDGIDEECQSV
+1189 LDGLDEEYQSQ
-1200 IETLLKSI
+1200 IETLLKST
-1208 AESTPDKVKEQLLQ
+1208 AESIPQKVKEQILQ
-1222 SYKDSVPSVEE
+1222 SYKDSVPTSEE
-1233 IMEAFDWD
+1233 IMEA
-1241 TFNTQ
+1241 
-1246 ILEEITGKQ
+1246 
-1255 EAHLTGD
+1255 
-1262 SSWSILDPLLE
+1262 
-1273 GMSGDKL
+1273 
-1280 NAAIQEY
+1280 
-1287 AQAIHDSLENNL
+1287 
-1299 DPSAVSDFIKTYMS
+1299 
-1313 DAATDVDFTGPYT
+1313 DVDFIGPYAE
-1326 QEIQEQL
+1326 EIQNQL
-1333 SSLDLSGA
+1333 SALDLSNA

-1348 SLTDGVATAIE
+1348 SLSDGVATAIE

-1377 DTSASAKFGTGYNV
+1377 DTSASAKFGAGYNV

-1398 FDYSVSNPVIPES
+1398 FDYSVSNSTMPSS
-1411 LMPSAS
+1411 LMPSTS

-1440 AEEGYGEFI
+1440 AEEGYGEFV

-1457 TRALELYEQAGQL
+1457 SRALELYEQAGQV
-1470 LGVTAHADGGF
+1470 LGVTAHAEGGY
-1481 VGGSNTGLSNV
+1481 VSGSNTGLNAV
-1492 NNNLLSETV
+1492 DYNLFNETI
-1501 KNVPRS
+1501 KTVPRG
-1507 YYEATEDIAENNP
+1507 YYETTEDNTENNP
-1520 TAFEPVDTIE
+1520 AVFEPVST
-1530 TQKGGNGPVSV
+1530 TAPQQGGNSPVSV

-1553 AEGQSEADIMAIIRK
+1553 TEGQSEADIMAIIKK

-1589 ENMPTVKEA
+1589 ENMPTVREA

>member
-1 MAEPVRIDL
+1 MADAIRIDL
-10 EINTVDNTDP
+10 EIATVDNTDP
-20 GLAKVTKNLEDMK
+20 ELSKVTKNLNDMK
-33 KASENVKSGV
+33 KASENVNS
-43 KKAGE
+43 
-48 SVDGFEASAKKA
+48 SVKKA

-66 FGDSTTK
+66 FGDSTSK
-73 AAETVS
+73 ATETVS

-84 AQKTQK
+84 AEKTQK
-90 SLQSWAKE
+90 SLAAWAKE
-98 KYEVLLEAKDKIT
+98 KYQILLEAKDKIT
-111 PVLSTIRGGLRSFAG
+111 PVLSTIKGGLRGFAG
-126 KTWSVT
+126 KAWSVT
-132 MKAVDLVTA
+132 VKAVDLVTA

-146 LNLLRNPIFQAGAV
+146 LNLLKNPIFQAGAV
-160 LGVTISVADTVNT
+160 LGVTFSVADTVNT

-194 FDKLAAKAKE
+194 FDKLTAKAKE

-213 QESAEAFNYMAMAG
+213 KESAEAFNYMAMAG
-227 WNAEQMTDGIGGI
+227 WNAEQMTDGISGI

-353 AALGVD
+353 AELGVN

-424 NNADGAAEKM
+424 NHADGAAEKM

-477 EHVPDAEQALNDVMD
+477 AQVPNVEQALNDAMD
-492 YVEIKFDSF
+492 SVEIKLDSL

-507 VTDTDEWNNA
+507 VTDTDEWKNA
-517 DFFGKTKI
+517 DFFGKAKI

-533 PFSEWWSSKGKTKV
+533 PFSEWWSNKGKAKI
-547 NAIAGD
+547 NAVAGD

-560 GLTFGIGTLLG
+560 GLTVGIGTILG
-571 INLSDTIDEGSTL
+571 INLSETIDEGSTL

-596 DFDLISQ
+596 DFSLISE
-603 KIWNGL
+603 KIWDGL
-609 GNLFSSAAKLLPGGQ
+609 GNLFSNAAKLLPGGQ

-640 SKPFIGLGK
+640 SKPFVGLGK
-649 GAFSIGKGLFGTGQ
+649 GAANLGKSLFGKGTVGT
-663 TGGLSLAGS
+663 SLAGTLMGS
-672 VIGTAGN
+672 AAT
-679 AMVGGSGIL
+679 GSGIL
-688 GGLANVGYALNPVSK
+688 GKAAMLAVDLGAGNIAGGASMSAGALSALGLGA
-703 AGMYFGSTA
+703 
-712 GTMSGGMAALTGAG
+712 GAG
-726 AVAGGLAAGAS
+726 AVAGGTTLISAGI
-737 LVHAGVD
+737 D
-744 TYKAIKSD
+744 TYKAIKAND
-752 NKDEKAAYGASA
+752 NAQKSAYGASA
-764 GLTAGGVAAGAAIG
+764 GLKFGGVGAGAAAGAAIG
-778 SLVLPGVGT
+778 SVIPGLGTAVGALV
-787 LIGAG
+787 GAG
-792 IGGVAGWLGGNKVK
+792 VGGVAGWLGGNKVK
-806 KDYQKNIE
+806 KDYQKSAE

-819 SDKVKA
+819 SDKVQA

-848 LNDSSI
+848 LNDSSV

-867 ADVMN
+867 ADVMK

-881 FTQIKQLAEE
+881 FTEIKKLAEE
-891 ITFGN
+891 ITFGD
-896 MKEGLDEFNS
+896 MKEGLDEFNT
-906 ATEKTQSSLIA
+906 ATESTQSSLTA
-917 LKSSVSNLKRENWK
+917 LKSSVSTMKRENWK
-931 INMGMQLSD
+931 INLGMQLSD
-940 TDIDDYKQNV
+940 TDIDDYKQSV
-950 DAFVKN
+950 DTFVKN
-956 AQEYIKDNH
+956 AQTYINDNH
-965 YEATVAVKLL
+965 YEATVALNLL
-975 TDGNGDTTGL
+975 TDGKGDTTGL

-992 TQQIED
+992 TQQVDD
-998 LSQELSEKMN
+998 LSAELSEKMN
-1008 IALSDGV
+1008 IALEDGV

-1022 ELTSLQ
+1022 ELTNLQ

-1037 LADAESQSQLDAINI
+1037 LADAESQSELDAISI
-1052 KFKTSG
+1052 KFKASG
-1058 AELTAESYA
+1058 AELTPESYSE
-1067 QLQEQLNDYM
+1067 LQEQLNDYM
-1077 NNAVSGYDDAL
+1077 NNAVASYDNAM

-1100 EGVISDEEAAEMK
+1100 EEVISEEEAAEMK
-1113 KQIEDGYSQKVSDL
+1113 KQIEEGYTQKLSDL
-1127 NLKVQTFN
+1127 NLKVQAFN
-1135 LQTIADAFGNQ
+1135 LQTIADTFGSQ
-1146 LEGILPDIEGTTT
+1146 LDGILPDIEGTTA
-1159 EKLQEAL
+1159 EKLQKAV
-1166 NNALVQKPDVS
+1166 NNALAQKSDVS
-1177 SWGDDFIESVFD
+1177 SWDDTFMKSIFD
-1189 LDGIDEECQSV
+1189 LDGLDAELQQLM
-1200 IETLLKSI
+1200 ETLLKST
-1208 AESTPDKVKEQLLQ
+1208 AESTPAMVKEQLLQ
-1222 SYKDSVPSVEE
+1222 SYKDSIPTSEE
-1233 IMEAFDWD
+1233 IMEA
-1241 TFNTQ
+1241 
-1246 ILEEITGKQ
+1246 
-1255 EAHLTGD
+1255 
-1262 SSWSILDPLLE
+1262 
-1273 GMSGDKL
+1273 
-1280 NAAIQEY
+1280 
-1287 AQAIHDSLENNL
+1287 
-1299 DPSAVSDFIKTYMS
+1299 
-1313 DAATDVDFTGPYT
+1313 DVDFIGPYT
-1326 QEIQEQL
+1326 EEIQNQL
-1333 SSLDLSGA
+1333 SALDLSNA

-1348 SLTDGVATAIE
+1348 SLSDGVATAIE

-1377 DTSASAKFGTGYNV
+1377 DTSASAKFGAGYNV

-1398 FDYSVSNPVIPES
+1398 FDYSVSNPTMPSS
-1411 LMPSAS
+1411 LMPSTS

-1440 AEEGYGEFI
+1440 AEEGYGEFV

-1457 TRALELYEQAGQL
+1457 SRALELYEQAGQV
-1470 LGVTAHADGGF
+1470 LGVTAHAEGGY
-1481 VGGSNTGLSNV
+1481 VSGSNTGLNTV
-1492 NNNLLSETV
+1492 DYNLFNETI
-1501 KNVPRS
+1501 KTVPHG
-1507 YYEATEDIAENNP
+1507 YYETTEDNTENNP
-1520 TAFEPVDTIE
+1520 AVFEPVST
-1530 TQKGGNGPVSV
+1530 TAPQQGGNSPVSV

-1553 AEGQSEADIMAIIRK
+1553 TEGQSEADIMAIIKK

-1589 ENMPTVKEA
+1589 ENMPTVREA

>member
-1 MAEPVRIDL
+1 MADAIRIDL
-10 EINTVDNTDP
+10 EIATVDNTDP
-20 GLAKVTKNLEDMK
+20 ELSKVTKNLNDMK
-33 KASENVKSGV
+33 KASENVNS
-43 KKAGE
+43 
-48 SVDGFEASAKKA
+48 SVKKA

-73 AAETVS
+73 AAETIS

-90 SLQSWAKE
+90 SLAAWAKE
-98 KYEVLLEAKDKIT
+98 KYQILLEAKDKIT
-111 PVLSTIRGGLRSFAG
+111 PVLSTIKGGLRGFAG
-126 KTWSVT
+126 KAWSVT
-132 MKAVDLVTA
+132 VKAVDLVTA

-146 LNLLRNPIFQAGAV
+146 LNLLKNPIFQAGAV
-160 LGVTISVADTVNT
+160 LGVTFSVADTVNT

-194 FDKLAAKAKE
+194 FDKLTAKAKE

-213 QESAEAFNYMAMAG
+213 KESAEAFNYMAMAG
-227 WNAEQMTDGIGGI
+227 WNAEQMTDGISGI

-353 AALGVD
+353 AELGVN

-364 TGNARSLATV
+364 GNARPLATV

-406 LAILNATQED
+406 LAILNASQED

-424 NNADGAAEKM
+424 NHADGAAEKM
-434 SKIQLDNLSGDITY
+434 SKIKLDNLKGDITY
-448 FQSAVDGLKISLGE
+448 FQSAVDGLKISLGK

-477 EHVPDAEQALNDVMD
+477 AQVPNVKQALNDAMD
-492 YVEIKFDSF
+492 SVEIKLDSL

-507 VTDTDEWNNA
+507 VTDTDEWKNA
-517 DFFGKTKI
+517 DFFGKAKI

-533 PFSEWWSSKGKTKV
+533 PFSEWWSSKGKTKI
-547 NAIAGD
+547 NAVAGD

-560 GLTFGIGTLLG
+560 GLTVGIGTILG
-571 INLSDTIDEGSTL
+571 INLSETIDEGSTL

-596 DFDLISQ
+596 DFSLISE
-603 KIWNGL
+603 KIWDGL
-609 GNLFSSAAKLLPGGQ
+609 GNLFSNAAKLLPGGQ

-640 SKPFIGLGK
+640 SKPFVGLGK
-649 GAFSIGKGLFGTGQ
+649 GAASLGKSLFGKGTVGT
-663 TGGLSLAGS
+663 SLAGTLMGS
-672 VIGTAGN
+672 AAT
-679 AMVGGSGIL
+679 GSGIL
-688 GGLANVGYALNPVSK
+688 GKAAMLAVDLGAGNIAGGASMSAGALSALGLGA
-703 AGMYFGSTA
+703 
-712 GTMSGGMAALTGAG
+712 GAG
-726 AVAGGLAAGAS
+726 AVAGGTTLISAGI
-737 LVHAGVD
+737 D
-744 TYKAIKSD
+744 TYKAIKAND
-752 NKDEKAAYGASA
+752 NAQKSAYGASA
-764 GLTAGGVAAGAAIG
+764 GLKFGGVGAGAAAGAAIG
-778 SLVLPGVGT
+778 SVIPGLGTAVGALV
-787 LIGAG
+787 GAG
-792 IGGVAGWLGGNKVK
+792 VGGVAGWLGGNKVK
-806 KDYQKNIE
+806 KDYQKSAE

-819 SDKVKA
+819 SDKVQA

-848 LNDSSI
+848 LNDSSV

-867 ADVMN
+867 ADVMK

-881 FTQIKQLAEE
+881 FTEIKKLAEE
-891 ITFGN
+891 ITFGD
-896 MKEGLDEFNS
+896 MKEGLDEFNT
-906 ATEKTQSSLIA
+906 ATESTQSSLTA
-917 LKSSVSNLKRENWK
+917 LKSSVSTMKRENWK
-931 INMGMQLSD
+931 INLGMQLSD
-940 TDIDDYKQNV
+940 TDIDDYKQSV
-950 DAFVKN
+950 DTFVKN
-956 AQEYIKDNH
+956 AQTYINDNH
-965 YEATVAVKLL
+965 YEATVALNLL
-975 TDGNGDTTGL
+975 TDGKGDTTGL

-992 TQQIED
+992 TQQVDD
-998 LSQELSEKMN
+998 LSAELSEKMN
-1008 IALSDGV
+1008 IALEDGV

-1022 ELTSLQ
+1022 ELTNLQ

-1037 LADAESQSQLDAINI
+1037 LADAESQSELDAISI
-1052 KFKTSG
+1052 KFKASG
-1058 AELTAESYA
+1058 AELTPESYSE
-1067 QLQEQLNDYM
+1067 LQEQLNDYM
-1077 NNAVSGYDDAL
+1077 NNAVASYDNAM

-1100 EGVISDEEAAEMK
+1100 EEVISEEEAAEMK
-1113 KQIEDGYSQKVSDL
+1113 KQIEEGYTQKLSDL
-1127 NLKVQTFN
+1127 NLKVQAFN
-1135 LQTIADAFGNQ
+1135 LQTIADTFGSQ
-1146 LEGILPDIEGTTT
+1146 LDGILPDIEGTTA
-1159 EKLQEAL
+1159 EKLQKAV
-1166 NNALVQKPDVS
+1166 NNALAQKSDVS
-1177 SWGDDFIESVFD
+1177 SWDDTFMKSIFD
-1189 LDGIDEECQSV
+1189 LDGLDAELQQLM
-1200 IETLLKSI
+1200 ETLLKST
-1208 AESTPDKVKEQLLQ
+1208 AESTPAMVKEQLLQ
-1222 SYKDSVPSVEE
+1222 SYKDSIPTSEE
-1233 IMEAFDWD
+1233 IMEA
-1241 TFNTQ
+1241 
-1246 ILEEITGKQ
+1246 
-1255 EAHLTGD
+1255 
-1262 SSWSILDPLLE
+1262 
-1273 GMSGDKL
+1273 
-1280 NAAIQEY
+1280 
-1287 AQAIHDSLENNL
+1287 
-1299 DPSAVSDFIKTYMS
+1299 
-1313 DAATDVDFTGPYT
+1313 DVDFIGPYT
-1326 QEIQEQL
+1326 DEIQNQL
-1333 SSLDLSGA
+1333 SALDLSNA

-1348 SLTDGVATAIE
+1348 SLSDGVATAIE

-1377 DTSASAKFGTGYNV
+1377 DTSASAKFGAGYNV

-1398 FDYSVSNPVIPES
+1398 FDYSVSNPTMPSS
-1411 LMPSAS
+1411 LMPSTS

-1440 AEEGYGEFI
+1440 AEEGYGEFV

-1457 TRALELYEQAGQL
+1457 SRALELYEQAGQV
-1470 LGVTAHADGGF
+1470 LGVTAHAEGGY
-1481 VGGSNTGLSNV
+1481 VSGSNTGLNAV
-1492 NNNLLSETV
+1492 DYNLFNETI
-1501 KNVPRS
+1501 KTVPRG
-1507 YYEATEDIAENNP
+1507 YYETTEDNTENNP
-1520 TAFEPVDTIE
+1520 AVFEPVST
-1530 TQKGGNGPVSV
+1530 TAPQQGGNSPVSV

-1553 AEGQSEADIMAIIRK
+1553 TEGQSEADIMAIIKK

-1589 ENMPTVKEA
+1589 ENMPTVREA